1 MTVDYQYQIGGSL
14 PQNAPTY
21 VVRQADSELYQAL
34 KAGEFCYVLN
44 SRQMGKSS
52 LLVRTVQKLSADGI
66 ACATIDLS
74 DIGNQQVSLDKWYGG
89 VAYKLLCSFNLFNPV
104 EFMAWW
110 RERELMSPVQRLGEL
125 IEELLLVKISQNLVI
140 FIDEIDSVLS
150 FQEPLDDFFALIRCC
165 YNKRAHNS
173 EYQRITFA
181 LLGVAT
187 PSDLISDATRT
198 PFNIGLPIEL
208 HGFNLQE
215 ALPLAK
221 GFEGKVENPQ
231 EVLKEILDWTGGQPF
246 LTQKL
251 CKLIL
256 HHVKSLAS
264 ASIISDS
271 TDESKTE
278 NFTPN
283 QLLISEIVQSHI
295 IDNWESSD
303 EPVHIKTIRDRL
315 LRSPHRAS
323 RLLGLYQKILPPC
336 DPPQPPLIR
345 GAVSFSCRGN
355 PPVVAPIS
363 ETPTRSSMGWAGTGA
378 PPLQNPGFSENETAL
393 PLIRGEKMPEL
404 PLLRGAGGICADDT
418 PEQTEQQ
425 LSGNQQPS
433 EPPDCR
439 GGAPVPALVGG
450 IWADDTPEQTELR
463 LSGLVVKRA
472 GKLTVSN
479 RIYAAIFS
487 HNWVE
492 KALGDLRPYAESLT
506 AWIATNCQDESR
518 LLRGQALED
527 ARQWAANKSLN
538 TQDYQF
544 LGASQEAEFAKLR
557 DREKQTQAEIEQLRR
572 EKKLLEELSE
582 AQKQKK
588 VIAAKLWRE
597 QQLRVQTVTG
607 AAVILI
613 SILIVNFWVKPSI
626 EERNH
631 KILTLSLLSETLFA
645 ADKKDE
651 ALLES
656 IRAVTEMKRSL
667 GVSSD
672 IQMRVAI
679 ALEQAVYNFRER
691 RRLQTQ
697 ASTLAFASFSPDS
710 QTIVTATDDN
720 YIKLWQ
726 NNGTLQ
732 ATLTGHTDK
741 IIRAIFSPSGQIIV
755 SASDDQTLK
764 IWQRDGKLIHD
775 LKGHRSQITSVS
787 FSPDGK
793 IIASASAD
801 GTVKLWK
808 INGEKLLSLKVERGW
823 ITSTSFS
830 PDGQII
836 AAAATDGTVKLW
848 SLRKIVEKL
857 QKQQS
862 IEASTDIKLLRTLQ
876 IESDKIMSVA
886 FSPDGAML
894 ATASAGG
901 TARIWSKDGTPLSIF
916 KHTSG
921 VTNISFSPDSQML
934 LSASTDKMVRLWNID
949 GTLLKTLKGN
959 KDAVWSASFSPDGKA
974 IATAS
979 ADGTVMLWN
988 FNLDDLLLQGCD
1000 GARNYFQ
1007 TNPIANPN
1015 NRHLCDGIG
1024 TQSELTQKKPG

>member
-104 EFMAWW
+104 EFMTWW

-198 PFNIGLPIEL
+198 PFNIGLAIEL
-208 HGFNLQE
+208 HGFKLQE

-221 GFEGKVENPQ
+221 GFEGKVDNPQ

-256 HHVKSLAS
+256 HNLKSLAS
-264 ASIISDS
+264 ASLISDS
-271 TDESKTE
+271 TDEIKTE
-278 NFTPN
+278 NFTTN
-283 QLLISEIVQSHI
+283 KLLISKIVQSHI

-315 LRSPHRAS
+315 LRSQHRAS
-323 RLLGLYQKILPPC
+323 RLLGLYQKILQPFE
-336 DPPQPPLIR
+336 PPQPPLK
-345 GAVSFSCRGN
+345 
-355 PPVVAPIS
+355 
-363 ETPTRSSMGWAGTGA
+363 TGD
-378 PPLQNPGFSENETAL
+378 E
-393 PLIRGEKMPEL
+393 MPEL
-404 PLLRGAGGICADDT
+404 PLLRGG
-418 PEQTEQQ
+418 
-425 LSGNQQPS
+425 S
-433 EPPDCR
+433 
-439 GGAPVPALVGG
+439 G

-487 HNWVE
+487 HNWIE

-506 AWIATNCQDESR
+506 AWIATSCQDESR

-527 ARQWAANKSLN
+527 ARKWAANKSLS

-544 LGASQEAEFAKLR
+544 LNASQEAEFAKFR
-557 DREKQTQAEIEQLRR
+557 CQEKQHQAEIEQLRR
-572 EKKLLEELSE
+572 EKKILEELSE

-588 VIAAKLWRE
+588 VIAIKLWRE

-607 AAVILI
+607 AATILI
-613 SILIVNFWVKPSI
+613 LILIAAFWVKPSI
-626 EERNH
+626 EERNN
-631 KILTLSLLSETLFA
+631 KILTLSLLSETLLA
-645 ADKKDE
+645 ADKKEE

-656 IRAVTEMKRSL
+656 IRAVTEMKGSL

-679 ALEQAVYNFRER
+679 ALEQAVYSFRER
-691 RRLQTQ
+691 CSLQSQ

-726 NNGTLQ
+726 TKGTLQ
-732 ATLTGHTDK
+732 ATLAGHTDK
-741 IIRAIFSPSGQIIV
+741 IRNAIFNPSGQLIV
-755 SASDDQTLK
+755 SASDDKTLK
-764 IWQRDGKLIHD
+764 IWQKNGKLIHN
-775 LKGHRSQITSVS
+775 LKGHSGQVTSVS
-787 FSPDGK
+787 FSLDGN
-793 IIASASAD
+793 IIASASVD

-808 INGEKLLSLKVERGW
+808 INGENLSTFKVERGW
-823 ITSTSFS
+823 ITSMSFS

-836 AAAATDGTVKLW
+836 AAAGTDGTVKLW
-848 SLRKIVEKL
+848 SLSKIKEKL
-857 QKQQS
+857 QKQES
-862 IEASTDIKLLRTLQ
+862 IEASTDIKLFRTLQ
-876 IESDKIMSVA
+876 IESDKIMSVT

-894 ATASAGG
+894 AAASAGG
-901 TARIWSKDGTPLSIF
+901 TARIWSKDGTPLSIL

-921 VTNISFSPDSQML
+921 LTNISFSPDSQML

-974 IATAS
+974 IASAS

-988 FNLDDLLLQGCD
+988 LNLDDLLVQGCNV
-1000 GARNYFQ
+1000 ARNYFQ
-1007 TNPIANPN
+1007 TNPIANPS

>member
-1 MTVDYQYQIGGSL
+1 MTVDYHYQIGGSL

-89 VAYKLLCSFNLFNPV
+89 VAYKILCSFNLFNPV
-104 EFMAWW
+104 EFMTWW
-110 RERELMSPVQRLGEL
+110 RERELMPPVQRLGEL

-198 PFNIGLPIEL
+198 PFNIGLAIEL
-208 HGFNLQE
+208 HGFNLEE

-221 GFEGKVENPQ
+221 GFEGQVGNPQ

-256 HHVKSLAS
+256 NHVKSLPS

-278 NFTPN
+278 IFTTN
-283 QLLISEIVQSHI
+283 QLLISEIVQTHI

-323 RLLGLYQKILPPC
+323 RLLGLYQKILP
-336 DPPQPPLIR
+336 L
-345 GAVSFSCRGN
+345 
-355 PPVVAPIS
+355 
-363 ETPTRSSMGWAGTGA
+363 
-378 PPLQNPGFSENETAL
+378 
-393 PLIRGEKMPEL
+393 
-404 PLLRGAGGICADDT
+404 
-418 PEQTEQQ
+418 
-425 LSGNQQPS
+425 S

-439 GGAPVPALVGG
+439 GGTPVPALVGE

-479 RIYAAIFS
+479 RIYAAIFN

-518 LLRGQALED
+518 LLRGQALEE
-527 ARQWAANKSLN
+527 ARKWAANKSLS

-544 LGASQEAEFAKLR
+544 LNASQEAEFAKFR
-557 DREKQTQAEIEQLRR
+557 CQEKQHQAEIEQLRR

-588 VIAAKLWRE
+588 VIAIKLWRE
-597 QQLRVQTVTG
+597 QQLRVQTVTV
-607 AAVILI
+607 AAGILI
-613 SILIVNFWVKPSI
+613 LILIAAFWIKPSI

-631 KILTLSLLSETLFA
+631 KILTLSLLSETLLA
-645 ADKKDE
+645 ADKKEE

-656 IRAVTEMKRSL
+656 IRAVTEIKRSL

-679 ALEQAVYNFRER
+679 ALEQAVYSFRER
-691 RRLQTQ
+691 RRFQSQ
-697 ASTLAFASFSPDS
+697 ASSLAFASFSPDS

-726 NNGTLQ
+726 TNGTLQ

-741 IIRAIFSPSGQIIV
+741 IRRAIFNASGQIIV
-755 SASDDQTLK
+755 SASDDKTIK
-764 IWQRDGKLIHD
+764 IWQKDGKFIHD
-775 LKGHRSQITSVS
+775 LKGHRSQITSVCL
-787 FSPDGK
+787 SPDGK
-793 IIASASAD
+793 IIVSASAD

-808 INGEKLLSLKVERGW
+808 INGEELSSFNVERGW
-823 ITSTSFS
+823 ITSATFS

-836 AAAATDGTVKLW
+836 AAAGTDGTVKLW
-848 SLRKIVEKL
+848 SLTKVMEKL

-862 IEASTDIKLLRTLQ
+862 IEASTDIQLLRSLQ
-876 IESDKIMSVA
+876 IERDQIMSVT

-894 ATASAGG
+894 AAASAAG
-901 TARIWSKDGTPLSIF
+901 TARIWSQDGTPLSIL

-921 VTNISFSPDSQML
+921 LTNISFSPDSQML
-934 LSASTDKMVRLWNID
+934 LSASTDKMLRLWNID

-974 IATAS
+974 IASAS

-988 FNLDDLLLQGCD
+988 LNLDDLLVQGCNV
-1000 GARNYFQ
+1000 ARNYFQ
-1007 TNPIANPN
+1007 TKPIANPS
-1015 NRHLCDGIG
+1015 NRHLCDGIE
-1024 TQSELTQKKPG
+1024 TQSIDFRF

>member
-198 PFNIGLPIEL
+198 PFNIGLAIEL
-208 HGFNLQE
+208 HGFSLQE

-221 GFEGKVENPQ
+221 GFEGQVDHPQ

-264 ASIISDS
+264 ASIISNS
-271 TDESKTE
+271 TDETKTK
-278 NFTPN
+278 NFTTN

-345 GAVSFSCRGN
+345 G
-355 PPVVAPIS
+355 
-363 ETPTRSSMGWAGTGA
+363 E
-378 PPLQNPGFSENETAL
+378 E
-393 PLIRGEKMPEL
+393 MPEL
-404 PLLRGAGGICADDT
+404 PLLSGG
-418 PEQTEQQ
+418 
-425 LSGNQQPS
+425 
-433 EPPDCR
+433 
-439 GGAPVPALVGG
+439 GG

-588 VIAAKLWRE
+588 VTEAKLWRE
-597 QQLRVQTVTG
+597 QQLRLETVTG
-607 AAVILI
+607 AAAILI
-613 SILIVNFWVKPSI
+613 SILIVAFWVKPSI
-626 EERNH
+626 EERNN
-631 KILTLSLLSETLFA
+631 KILTLSLLSETLLA

-691 RRLQTQ
+691 RRLQSQ

-741 IIRAIFSPSGQIIV
+741 IRRAIFNPSGEIIV
-755 SASDDQTLK
+755 SASDDKTVK
-764 IWQRDGKLIHD
+764 VWQKNGKLIHD
-775 LKGHRSQITSVS
+775 LKGHSGQITSVCL
-787 FSPDGK
+787 SPDRK

-808 INGEKLLSLKVERGW
+808 INGKELSSFKVERGW
-823 ITSTSFS
+823 ITSASFS

-836 AAAATDGTVKLW
+836 AAAGTDGTVKLW

-857 QKQQS
+857 PKEQS
-862 IEASTDIKLLRTLQ
+862 IEARTDIKLLRTLQ
-876 IESDKIMSVA
+876 IESDKIMSVT

-901 TARIWSKDGTPLSIF
+901 TARIWSKDGTPLSIL

-921 VTNISFSPDSQML
+921 LTNISFSPDSQML

-959 KDAVWSASFSPDGKA
+959 NDAVWSASFSPDGKA
-974 IATAS
+974 IASAS

-988 FNLDDLLLQGCD
+988 FNLDDLLLQGCN

-1024 TQSELTQKKPG
+1024 TESELTQKKPG

>member
-74 DIGNQQVSLDKWYGG
+74 DIGNQQVSLEKWYGG

-104 EFMAWW
+104 EFMTWW
-110 RERELMSPVQRLGEL
+110 QERELMSPVQRLGEL
-125 IEELLLVKISQNLVI
+125 IEELLLAKLPQPLVV

-150 FQEPLDDFFALIRCC
+150 FKEPLDDFFALIRAC
-165 YNKRAHNS
+165 YNKRAQKS

-187 PSDLISDATRT
+187 PSDLISDAART
-198 PFNIGLPIEL
+198 PFNIGLAIEL

-221 GFEGKVENPQ
+221 GFEGKVDNPQ
-231 EVLKEILDWTGGQPF
+231 EVLKEILYWTGGQPF

-256 HHVKSLAS
+256 HNVKSLAT
-264 ASIISDS
+264 ASIISNS
-271 TDESKTE
+271 TDETTTE
-278 NFTPN
+278 IITTN

-315 LRSPHRAS
+315 LRNHHHAS
-323 RLLGLYQKILPPC
+323 RLLGLYQKILQPF
-336 DPPQPPLIR
+336 DPPQTYLKTGEEMPEPPFLR
-345 GAVSFSCRGN
+345 
-355 PPVVAPIS
+355 
-363 ETPTRSSMGWAGTGA
+363 GTG
-378 PPLQNPGFSENETAL
+378 
-393 PLIRGEKMPEL
+393 
-404 PLLRGAGGICADDT
+404 GI
-418 PEQTEQQ
+418 
-425 LSGNQQPS
+425 G
-433 EPPDCR
+433 
-439 GGAPVPALVGG
+439 
-450 IWADDTPEQTELR
+450 ADDTPEQTELR

-472 GKLTVSN
+472 GKLTVYN
-479 RIYAAIFS
+479 RIYAAIFNQ
-487 HNWVE
+487 NWVE
-492 KALGDLRPYAESLT
+492 TALGDLRPYAESLT
-506 AWIATNCQDESR
+506 AWIAKNCQDESR

-527 ARQWAANKSLN
+527 ARKWAANKSLC

-544 LGASQEAEFAKLR
+544 LNASQEAELDKFR
-557 DREKQTQAEIEQLRR
+557 SQEKQNQAEIEQLRR

-597 QQLRVQTVTG
+597 QQLRVQTVT
-607 AAVILI
+607 AAAGIVILI
-613 SILIVNFWVKPSI
+613 LIGAFWIKPSI
-626 EERNH
+626 EERNN
-631 KILTLSLLSETLFA
+631 KILTLTLLSETLFS
-645 ADKKDE
+645 ADKKE
-651 ALLES
+651 ESLLES
-656 IRAVTEMKRSL
+656 IRAVTEMNRSL

-679 ALEQAVYNFRER
+679 ALEQAVYSFRER
-691 RRLQTQ
+691 RRLQSQ
-697 ASTLAFASFSPDS
+697 ASSLAFVSFSPDS

-720 YIKLWQ
+720 YIKLWRT
-726 NNGTLQ
+726 NGTLQ

-741 IIRAIFSPSGQIIV
+741 IIKAIFNPNGEIIV
-755 SASDDQTLK
+755 SASDDKTVK
-764 IWQRDGKLIHD
+764 IWQNNGKLIHD
-775 LKGHRSQITSVS
+775 LKGHSGQITSVS
-787 FSPDGK
+787 LSPDGK
-793 IIASASAD
+793 ILASASTD

-808 INGEKLLSLKVERGW
+808 INGEELLSLKVEQGW
-823 ITSTSFS
+823 ITSATFS

-848 SLRKIVEKL
+848 SLTKLVEKL

-862 IEASTDIKLLRTLQ
+862 IEASTDIQLLRSLQ
-876 IESDKIMSVA
+876 IENDKIMTVT

-901 TARIWSKDGTPLSIF
+901 TARIWSKDGKPLSIL

-921 VTNISFSPDSQML
+921 LTNISFSPDSQML

-949 GTLLKTLKGN
+949 GTLLQTLKGN

-988 FNLDDLLLQGCD
+988 FNLDDLLVQGCNV
-1000 GARNYFQ
+1000 ARNNFQ
-1007 TNPIANPN
+1007 TNPIANQN
-1015 NRHLCDGIG
+1015 NRHLCDGIE
-1024 TQSELTQKKPG
+1024 TQSGLR

>member
-173 EYQRITFA
+173 EYQRLTFA

-198 PFNIGLPIEL
+198 PFNIGLAIEL

-215 ALPLAK
+215 ALPLTK
-221 GFEGKVENPQ
+221 CFEGKVDNPL

-264 ASIISDS
+264 ASLISDAM
-271 TDESKTE
+271 DESKIE
-278 NFTPN
+278 FFTTN
-283 QLLISEIVQSHI
+283 QLFISEIVQSHI

-303 EPVHIKTIRDRL
+303 EPVHLKTIRDRL
-315 LRSPHRAS
+315 LRSQHRAS

-336 DPPQPPLIR
+336 DSPQPPLIR
-345 GAVSFSCRGN
+345 GD
-355 PPVVAPIS
+355 
-363 ETPTRSSMGWAGTGA
+363 
-378 PPLQNPGFSENETAL
+378 
-393 PLIRGEKMPEL
+393 KMPEL
-404 PLLRGAGGICADDT
+404 PLLREGA
-418 PEQTEQQ
+418 
-425 LSGNQQPS
+425 
-433 EPPDCR
+433 
-439 GGAPVPALVGG
+439 G

-487 HNWVE
+487 HNWIE

-557 DREKQTQAEIEQLRR
+557 DREKQTQTEIEQLRR

-588 VIAAKLWRE
+588 AIEVKLWRE

-613 SILIVNFWVKPSI
+613 SILIVAFWVKPSI
-626 EERNH
+626 EERNN
-631 KILTLSLLSETLFA
+631 KILTLTLLSETLFA
-645 ADKKDE
+645 ADKKEE

-656 IRAVTEMKRSL
+656 IRAVKEMKGSL

-691 RRLQTQ
+691 RRLQSQ
-697 ASTLAFASFSPDS
+697 ASTLAFVSFSPDS
-710 QTIVTATDDN
+710 QTIVTATDN

-726 NNGTLQ
+726 TNGTLQ

-741 IIRAIFSPSGQIIV
+741 IRSAIFSPSGEIIV
-755 SASDDQTLK
+755 SASDDKTVK
-764 IWQRDGKLIHD
+764 IWQKKGKLIHD
-775 LKGHRSQITSVS
+775 LKGHSGQITSV
-787 FSPDGK
+787 FLSPDGK
-793 IIASASAD
+793 IIVAASAD
-801 GTVKLWK
+801 RTVKLWK
-808 INGEKLLSLKVERGW
+808 INGEELS
-823 ITSTSFS
+823 SF
-830 PDGQII
+830 I
-836 AAAATDGTVKLW
+836 
-848 SLRKIVEKL
+848 
-857 QKQQS
+857 
-862 IEASTDIKLLRTLQ
+862 
-876 IESDKIMSVA
+876 
-886 FSPDGAML
+886 
-894 ATASAGG
+894 
-901 TARIWSKDGTPLSIF
+901 
-916 KHTSG
+916 
-921 VTNISFSPDSQML
+921 
-934 LSASTDKMVRLWNID
+934 
-949 GTLLKTLKGN
+949 
-959 KDAVWSASFSPDGKA
+959 
-974 IATAS
+974 
-979 ADGTVMLWN
+979 
-988 FNLDDLLLQGCD
+988 
-1000 GARNYFQ
+1000 
-1007 TNPIANPN
+1007 
-1015 NRHLCDGIG
+1015 
-1024 TQSELTQKKPG
+1024 

>member
-1 MTVDYQYQIGGSL
+1 
-14 PQNAPTY
+14 
-21 VVRQADSELYQAL
+21 
-34 KAGEFCYVLN
+34 
-44 SRQMGKSS
+44 
-52 LLVRTVQKLSADGI
+52 
-66 ACATIDLS
+66 
-74 DIGNQQVSLDKWYGG
+74 
-89 VAYKLLCSFNLFNPV
+89 
-104 EFMAWW
+104 
-110 RERELMSPVQRLGEL
+110 
-125 IEELLLVKISQNLVI
+125 
-140 FIDEIDSVLS
+140 IDSVLS

-208 HGFNLQE
+208 HGFSLQE

-221 GFEGKVENPQ
+221 GFEGQVDNPQ

-271 TDESKTE
+271 TDESRTE
-278 NFTPN
+278 NFTTN
-283 QLLISEIVQSHI
+283 QLLINEIVQSHI

-345 GAVSFSCRGN
+345 G
-355 PPVVAPIS
+355 
-363 ETPTRSSMGWAGTGA
+363 
-378 PPLQNPGFSENETAL
+378 
-393 PLIRGEKMPEL
+393 EKMPEL
-404 PLLRGAGGICADDT
+404 PLLSGG
-418 PEQTEQQ
+418 
-425 LSGNQQPS
+425 
-433 EPPDCR
+433 
-439 GGAPVPALVGG
+439 GG

-588 VIAAKLWRE
+588 LTEAKLWRE
-597 QQLRVQTVTG
+597 QQLRLETVTG
-607 AAVILI
+607 AAAILI
-613 SILIVNFWVKPSI
+613 SILIVAFWVKPSI
-626 EERNH
+626 EERNN

-691 RRLQTQ
+691 RRLQSQ

-741 IIRAIFSPSGQIIV
+741 IRRAIFSPSGQIIV
-755 SASDDQTLK
+755 SASNDQTLK
-764 IWQRDGKLIHD
+764 IWQKDGKLIHD
-775 LKGHRSQITSVS
+775 IKGHSGQITSVS

-808 INGEKLLSLKVERGW
+808 INGEELSSLKVERGW
-823 ITSTSFS
+823 ITSASFS
-830 PDGQII
+830 PDGQLI
-836 AAAATDGTVKLW
+836 AAAGTDGTVKLW
-848 SLRKIVEKL
+848 SLRKVVEKL

-862 IEASTDIKLLRTLQ
+862 IEASNDIKLLRTLQ
-876 IESDKIMSVA
+876 IESDKIMSVT

-901 TARIWSKDGTPLSIF
+901 TARIWSKDGTPLSIL

-921 VTNISFSPDSQML
+921 LTNISFSPDSQML

-974 IATAS
+974 IASAS

-1000 GARNYFQ
+1000 GARHYFQ

>member
-104 EFMAWW
+104 EFMTWW
-110 RERELMSPVQRLGEL
+110 QERELMSPVQRLGEL
-125 IEELLLVKISQNLVI
+125 IEELLLAKLPQPLVI

-150 FQEPLDDFFALIRCC
+150 FKEPLDDFFALIRAC
-165 YNKRAHNS
+165 YNKRAQKS
-173 EYQRITFA
+173 EYQRLTFA

-187 PSDLISDATRT
+187 PSDLISDAART
-198 PFNIGLPIEL
+198 PFNIGLAIEL
-208 HGFNLQE
+208 DGFNLQE

-221 GFEGKVENPQ
+221 GFEGKVDNPQ

-256 HHVKSLAS
+256 HHLKSLAS
-264 ASIISDS
+264 ASIISAS
-271 TDESKTE
+271 RDESRTE
-278 NFTPN
+278 IITTN

-303 EPVHIKTIRDRL
+303 EPVHIKTIRDRI
-315 LRSPHRAS
+315 LRNHHHAS
-323 RLLGLYQKILPPC
+323 RLLGLYQKILQPF
-336 DPPQPPLIR
+336 DAPQPPLQT
-345 GAVSFSCRGN
+345 GN
-355 PPVVAPIS
+355 QI
-363 ETPTRSSMGWAGTGA
+363 
-378 PPLQNPGFSENETAL
+378 
-393 PLIRGEKMPEL
+393 PEL
-404 PLLRGAGGICADDT
+404 PLLRGA
-418 PEQTEQQ
+418 
-425 LSGNQQPS
+425 
-433 EPPDCR
+433 
-439 GGAPVPALVGG
+439 GG

-472 GKLTVSN
+472 GKLTVYN
-479 RIYAAIFS
+479 RIYAAIFNQ
-487 HNWVE
+487 NWVE

-506 AWIATNCQDESR
+506 AWIAKNCQDESR

-527 ARQWAANKSLN
+527 ARKWAANKSLC

-544 LGASQEAEFAKLR
+544 LNASQEAELTKFR
-557 DREKQTQAEIEQLRR
+557 CQEKQNQAEIEQLRR

-597 QQLRVQTVTG
+597 QQLRVQTVT
-607 AAVILI
+607 AAAGILVLILI
-613 SILIVNFWVKPSI
+613 GAFWIKPSI
-626 EERNH
+626 EERNN

-645 ADKKDE
+645 ADKKEE

-679 ALEQAVYNFRER
+679 ALEQAVYSFRER
-691 RRLQTQ
+691 RRLQSQ

-726 NNGTLQ
+726 TNGTLQ

-741 IIRAIFSPSGQIIV
+741 IRRAIFNPSGELIV
-755 SASDDQTLK
+755 SASDDKTVK
-764 IWQRDGKLIHD
+764 IWQKNGKLIHD
-775 LKGHRSQITSVS
+775 LKGHSGQITSVCL
-787 FSPDGK
+787 SPDGK

-801 GTVKLWK
+801 GTVKLWQ
-808 INGEKLLSLKVERGW
+808 INGKELSTFKAEEGW
-823 ITSTSFS
+823 ITSATFS

-836 AAAATDGTVKLW
+836 AAAGIDGTVKLW
-848 SLRKIVEKL
+848 SLTKVVEKL

-862 IEASTDIKLLRTLQ
+862 IEASTDIQLLRSLQ
-876 IESDKIMSVA
+876 IESDKIMSVT

-901 TARIWSKDGTPLSIF
+901 TARIWSKDGTPLSIL

-921 VTNISFSPDSQML
+921 LTNISFSPDSQML

-949 GTLLKTLKGN
+949 GTLLQTLKGN

-974 IATAS
+974 IASAS

-988 FNLDDLLLQGCD
+988 FNLEDLLLQGCN

-1007 TNPIANPN
+1007 TNPIANQN

-1024 TQSELTQKKPG
+1024 TQSGLTQKKPG

>member
-104 EFMAWW
+104 EFMTWW
-110 RERELMSPVQRLGEL
+110 QERELMSPVQRLGEL
-125 IEELLLVKISQNLVI
+125 IEELLLAKLPQPLVI

-150 FQEPLDDFFALIRCC
+150 FKEPLDDFFALIRAC
-165 YNKRAHNS
+165 YNKRAQKS
-173 EYQRITFA
+173 EYQRLTFA

-187 PSDLISDATRT
+187 PSDLISDAART
-198 PFNIGLPIEL
+198 PFNIGLAIEL

-221 GFEGKVENPQ
+221 GFEGKVDNPQ

-256 HHVKSLAS
+256 HHLKSLAS

-271 TDESKTE
+271 TDETRSEIIT
-278 NFTPN
+278 TN

-315 LRSPHRAS
+315 LRNHHHAS
-323 RLLGLYQKILPPC
+323 RLLGLYQKILQPF
-336 DPPQPPLIR
+336 DAFQPPLK
-345 GAVSFSCRGN
+345 
-355 PPVVAPIS
+355 
-363 ETPTRSSMGWAGTGA
+363 TGD
-378 PPLQNPGFSENETAL
+378 E
-393 PLIRGEKMPEL
+393 MPEL
-404 PLLRGAGGICADDT
+404 PLLRGA
-418 PEQTEQQ
+418 
-425 LSGNQQPS
+425 
-433 EPPDCR
+433 
-439 GGAPVPALVGG
+439 GG

-472 GKLTVSN
+472 GKLTVYN
-479 RIYAAIFS
+479 RIYAAIFNP
-487 HNWVE
+487 NWVE

-506 AWIATNCQDESR
+506 AWIAKNCQDESR

-527 ARQWAANKSLN
+527 ARKWAANKSLC

-544 LGASQEAEFAKLR
+544 LNASQEAELAKFR
-557 DREKQTQAEIEQLRR
+557 CQEKQHQAEIEQLRR

-597 QQLRVQTVTG
+597 RQLRVQTVT
-607 AAVILI
+607 AAAGILVLILI
-613 SILIVNFWVKPSI
+613 GAFWIKPSI
-626 EERNH
+626 EERNN
-631 KILTLSLLSETLFA
+631 KILTLSILSETLFS
-645 ADKKDE
+645 ADKKE
-651 ALLES
+651 ESLLES
-656 IRAVTEMKRSL
+656 IRAVTEMNRSL

-679 ALEQAVYNFRER
+679 ALEQAVYSFRER
-691 RRLQTQ
+691 RRLQSQ
-697 ASTLAFASFSPDS
+697 ATSLAFASFSPDS

-726 NNGTLQ
+726 TNGTLQ

-741 IIRAIFSPSGQIIV
+741 IRRAIFNPSGEIIV
-755 SASDDQTLK
+755 SASDDQTVK
-764 IWQRDGKLIHD
+764 IWQRNGKLIHD
-775 LKGHRSQITSVS
+775 LKGHRGKVTSVCL
-787 FSPDGK
+787 SPDGK

-808 INGEKLLSLKVERGW
+808 INGEELSTFKVEQGW
-823 ITSTSFS
+823 ITSATFS
-830 PDGQII
+830 PDGQRI
-836 AAAATDGTVKLW
+836 AAAGNDGTVKLW
-848 SLRKIVEKL
+848 SLKKVVEKL

-876 IESDKIMSVA
+876 MESDKIISVA

-901 TARIWSKDGTPLSIF
+901 NARIWSKDGTPLSIL

-921 VTNISFSPDSQML
+921 LTNISFSPDSQML

-974 IATAS
+974 IASAS

-988 FNLDDLLLQGCD
+988 FNLDDLLQQGCN
-1000 GARNYFQ
+1000 GARHYFQ
-1007 TNPIANPN
+1007 TNPIANQN

-1024 TQSELTQKKPG
+1024 TQSGLRQKKPG

>member
-104 EFMAWW
+104 EFMTWW
-110 RERELMSPVQRLGEL
+110 QERELMSPVQRLGEL
-125 IEELLLVKISQNLVI
+125 IEELLLAKLPQPLVI

-150 FQEPLDDFFALIRCC
+150 FKEPLDDFFALIRAC
-165 YNKRAHNS
+165 YNKRAQKS
-173 EYQRITFA
+173 EYKRITFA

-187 PSDLISDATRT
+187 PSDLISDAART
-198 PFNIGLPIEL
+198 PFNIGLAIEL

-221 GFEGKVENPQ
+221 GFEGKVDNPQ

-256 HHVKSLAS
+256 HHLKSLAS

-271 TDESKTE
+271 TDESRTE
-278 NFTPN
+278 ILTTN
-283 QLLISEIVQSHI
+283 QLLISQIVQSYI

-315 LRSPHRAS
+315 LRNHHHAS
-323 RLLGLYQKILPPC
+323 RLLGLYQKILQPF
-336 DPPQPPLIR
+336 DAPQPPLK
-345 GAVSFSCRGN
+345 
-355 PPVVAPIS
+355 
-363 ETPTRSSMGWAGTGA
+363 TGD
-378 PPLQNPGFSENETAL
+378 E
-393 PLIRGEKMPEL
+393 MPEL
-404 PLLRGAGGICADDT
+404 SLLRSA
-418 PEQTEQQ
+418 
-425 LSGNQQPS
+425 
-433 EPPDCR
+433 
-439 GGAPVPALVGG
+439 GG

-472 GKLTVSN
+472 GKLTVYN
-479 RIYAAIFS
+479 RIYAAIFNP
-487 HNWVE
+487 NWVE

-506 AWIATNCQDESR
+506 AWIAKNCQDESR

-527 ARQWAANKSLN
+527 ARKWAVNKSLC

-544 LGASQEAEFAKLR
+544 LNASQEAELDKFR
-557 DREKQTQAEIEQLRR
+557 CQEKQHQAEIEQLRR

-597 QQLRVQTVTG
+597 RQLRVQTVT
-607 AAVILI
+607 AAAGILVLILI
-613 SILIVNFWVKPSI
+613 GAFWIKPSI
-626 EERNH
+626 EERNN
-631 KILTLSLLSETLFA
+631 KILTLSLLSETLFY
-645 ADKKDE
+645 ADKKE
-651 ALLES
+651 ESLLES
-656 IRAVTEMKRSL
+656 IRAVTEMNRSL

-679 ALEQAVYNFRER
+679 ALEQAVYSFRER
-691 RRLQTQ
+691 RRLQSQ
-697 ASTLAFASFSPDS
+697 ASSLAFASFSPDS

-720 YIKLWQ
+720 SIKIWQ
-726 NNGTLQ
+726 TNGTLQ

-741 IIRAIFSPSGQIIV
+741 IRRAIFNPNGEIIV
-755 SASDDQTLK
+755 SASDDQTVK
-764 IWQRDGKLIHD
+764 IWEKNGKLIHD
-775 LKGHRSQITSVS
+775 LKGHNGQVTSVCL
-787 FSPDGK
+787 SPDGK
-793 IIASASAD
+793 IIASGSAD
-801 GTVKLWK
+801 GTVKLWN
-808 INGEKLLSLKVERGW
+808 INGEELSSFKVDRGW
-823 ITSTSFS
+823 ITSASFS
-830 PDGQII
+830 PDGQRI
-836 AAAATDGTVKLW
+836 AAAGTDGTVKLW
-848 SLRKIVEKL
+848 SLRKVVEKL
-857 QKQQS
+857 EKQQS
-862 IEASTDIKLLRTLQ
+862 IEASTDIQLLRTLQ
-876 IESDKIMSVA
+876 MESDKIISVA

-901 TARIWSKDGTPLSIF
+901 SARIWSKDGTPLSIL

-921 VTNISFSPDSQML
+921 LKNISFSPDSQML

-974 IATAS
+974 IASAS

-988 FNLDDLLLQGCD
+988 FNLDDLLLQGCN

-1007 TNPIANPN
+1007 TNPIANQN

-1024 TQSELTQKKPG
+1024 TQSGLSQKEPG

>member
-104 EFMAWW
+104 EFMTWW

-173 EYQRITFA
+173 EYQRLTFA

-198 PFNIGLPIEL
+198 PFNIGLAIEL
-208 HGFNLQE
+208 HGFKLQE

-221 GFEGKVENPQ
+221 GFEGQVDNPQ
-231 EVLKEILDWTGGQPF
+231 EVLKEVLDWTGGQPF

-256 HHVKSLAS
+256 NHVKSLAS

-271 TDESKTE
+271 TDESKTKI
-278 NFTPN
+278 FTTN
-283 QLLISEIVQSHI
+283 QLLITEIVQSHI

-315 LRSPHRAS
+315 LRSQHRAS

-345 GAVSFSCRGN
+345 G
-355 PPVVAPIS
+355 
-363 ETPTRSSMGWAGTGA
+363 
-378 PPLQNPGFSENETAL
+378 
-393 PLIRGEKMPEL
+393 EKMAEL
-404 PLLRGAGGICADDT
+404 PLLRGAGGIGADDT

-433 EPPDCR
+433 EPPLLR
-439 GGAPVPALVGG
+439 GAGG
-450 IWADDTPEQTELR
+450 ICADDTPEQTELR

-479 RIYAAIFS
+479 RIYAAIFN
-487 HNWVE
+487 HNWIE
-492 KALGDLRPYAESLT
+492 KALGNLRPYAESLT

-527 ARQWAANKSLN
+527 ARLWAANKSLS

-544 LGASQEAEFAKLR
+544 LGASQEAEFAKFR
-557 DREKQTQAEIEQLRR
+557 YQEKQHQAEIEQLRR

-588 VIAAKLWRE
+588 VIAVKLWRE
-597 QQLRVQTVTG
+597 QQLRVQTATV
-607 AAVILI
+607 AAGILI
-613 SILIVNFWVKPSI
+613 LILIAAFWIKPSI

-631 KILTLSLLSETLFA
+631 KILTLSLLSETLLA
-645 ADKKDE
+645 VGKKEE

-691 RRLQTQ
+691 RRLQSQ
-697 ASTLAFASFSPDS
+697 ASTLAFVSFSPDS

-726 NNGTLQ
+726 TNGTLQ

-741 IIRAIFSPSGQIIV
+741 IRRAIFSPSGQIIV

-764 IWQRDGKLIHD
+764 LWQKDGKLIHD
-775 LKGHRSQITSVS
+775 LKGHSGQITSVCL
-787 FSPDGK
+787 SPDGK

-808 INGEKLLSLKVERGW
+808 INGEELSTLKVERGW
-823 ITSTSFS
+823 ITSASFS

-848 SLRKIVEKL
+848 NLRKVAEKL

-862 IEASTDIKLLRTLQ
+862 IQASTDIKLLRTLQ
-876 IESDKIMSVA
+876 VESDKIMSVT

-894 ATASAGG
+894 AAASAGG
-901 TARIWSKDGTPLSIF
+901 TARIWSKDGTPLTIL

-974 IATAS
+974 IASAS

-988 FNLDDLLLQGCD
+988 LNLDDLLVQGCNV
-1000 GARNYFQ
+1000 ARNYFQ

-1015 NRHLCDGIG
+1015 NRHLCDGIE
-1024 TQSELTQKKPG
+1024 TQSGIKQKNPG

>member
-14 PQNAPTY
+14 PQDAPTY

-256 HHVKSLAS
+256 HHLKNLAS

-271 TDESKTE
+271 TDESKTK
-278 NFTPN
+278 NFTTN

-323 RLLGLYQKILPPC
+323 RLLGLYQKILP
-336 DPPQPPLIR
+336 L
-345 GAVSFSCRGN
+345 
-355 PPVVAPIS
+355 
-363 ETPTRSSMGWAGTGA
+363 
-378 PPLQNPGFSENETAL
+378 
-393 PLIRGEKMPEL
+393 
-404 PLLRGAGGICADDT
+404 
-418 PEQTEQQ
+418 
-425 LSGNQQPS
+425 S

-613 SILIVNFWVKPSI
+613 SILIVTFWVKPSI
-626 EERNH
+626 EERNN

-645 ADKKDE
+645 ADKKEE

-656 IRAVTEMKRSL
+656 IRAVREMKRSL

-697 ASTLAFASFSPDS
+697 ASTLAFVSFSPDS

-741 IIRAIFSPSGQIIV
+741 IIRAIFNASGQIIV

-764 IWQRDGKLIHD
+764 IWQKDGKLIHD
-775 LKGHRSQITSVS
+775 IKGHSGQITSVS

-808 INGEKLLSLKVERGW
+808 INGEELLSLKVERGW
-823 ITSTSFS
+823 ITSASFS

-836 AAAATDGTVKLW
+836 AAAGTDGTVKLW

-862 IEASTDIKLLRTLQ
+862 IEASNDIKLLRTLQ
-876 IESDKIMSVA
+876 VESDKIMSVA

-901 TARIWSKDGTPLSIF
+901 TARIWSKDGTPLSIL

-988 FNLDDLLLQGCD
+988 FNLDDLLQQGCD

-1007 TNPIANPN
+1007 TNPIAYPS
-1015 NRHLCDGIG
+1015 NRHLCDGIE
-1024 TQSELTQKKPG
+1024 TQSGIRQKKPG

>member
-104 EFMAWW
+104 EFMTWW
-110 RERELMSPVQRLGEL
+110 RERELMPPVQRLGEL

-198 PFNIGLPIEL
+198 PFNIGLAIEL
-208 HGFNLQE
+208 HGFKLQE

-221 GFEGKVENPQ
+221 GFEGKVDKPQ
-231 EVLKEILDWTGGQPF
+231 EVLKEILYWTGGQPF

-256 HHVKSLAS
+256 HHVKSLGS

-278 NFTPN
+278 IITIN

-315 LRSPHRAS
+315 LRSQHRAS
-323 RLLGLYQKILPPC
+323 RLLGLYQKILP
-336 DPPQPPLIR
+336 L
-345 GAVSFSCRGN
+345 
-355 PPVVAPIS
+355 
-363 ETPTRSSMGWAGTGA
+363 
-378 PPLQNPGFSENETAL
+378 
-393 PLIRGEKMPEL
+393 
-404 PLLRGAGGICADDT
+404 
-418 PEQTEQQ
+418 
-425 LSGNQQPS
+425 S

-439 GGAPVPALVGG
+439 GGAPVPALAGG
-450 IWADDTPEQTELR
+450 ICADDTPEQTELR

-487 HNWVE
+487 HNWIE
-492 KALGDLRPYAESLT
+492 KALCDLRPYAESLT

-527 ARQWAANKSLN
+527 AQQWAANKSLS

-544 LGASQEAEFAKLR
+544 LNASQEAEFAKFR
-557 DREKQTQAEIEQLRR
+557 CQEKQHKAEIEQLRR

-588 VIAAKLWRE
+588 VIAVKLWRE
-597 QQLRVQTVTG
+597 QQLRVQTVTV
-607 AAVILI
+607 AAGILI
-613 SILIVNFWVKPSI
+613 LILIAAFWIKPSI

-631 KILTLSLLSETLFA
+631 KILTLSLLSETLLA
-645 ADKKDE
+645 ADKKEE

-679 ALEQAVYNFRER
+679 ALEHAVYSFQER

-726 NNGTLQ
+726 TNGTLQ

-741 IIRAIFSPSGQIIV
+741 IRSAIFSPSGQIIV

-764 IWQRDGKLIHD
+764 IWQKDGQLLHD
-775 LKGHRSQITSVS
+775 LKGHSGQITSVS

-793 IIASASAD
+793 ILASASAD

-808 INGEKLLSLKVERGW
+808 INGEELSSLKVDRGW
-823 ITSTSFS
+823 ITSASFS

-836 AAAATDGTVKLW
+836 AAAGTDGTVKLW
-848 SLRKIVEKL
+848 SLTKLVEKL

-876 IESDKIMSVA
+876 MKTDKIMSVT
-886 FSPDGAML
+886 FSPDGSLL

-901 TARIWSKDGTPLSIF
+901 TARIWSKDGTLLSIL

-921 VTNISFSPDSQML
+921 LTNISFSPDSQML

-949 GTLLKTLKGN
+949 GTLLQTLKGN

-974 IATAS
+974 IASAS

-988 FNLDDLLLQGCD
+988 LNLDNLLVQGCNV
-1000 GARNYFQ
+1000 ARNYFS

>member
-52 LLVRTVQKLSADGI
+52 LLVRTVHKLSADGI

-104 EFMAWW
+104 EFMTWW
-110 RERELMSPVQRLGEL
+110 QERELMSPVQRLGEL
-125 IEELLLVKISQNLVI
+125 IEELLLAKLPQPLVI

-150 FQEPLDDFFALIRCC
+150 FKEPLDDFFALIRAC
-165 YNKRAHNS
+165 YNKRAQKS
-173 EYQRITFA
+173 EYQRLTFA

-198 PFNIGLPIEL
+198 PFNIGLAIEL

-221 GFEGKVENPQ
+221 GFEGKVDNPQ
-231 EVLKEILDWTGGQPF
+231 EILKEILDWTGGQPF

-256 HHVKSLAS
+256 HNVKSLAA

-271 TDESKTE
+271 TDEITTE
-278 NFTPN
+278 SIPTN

-303 EPVHIKTIRDRL
+303 EPVHLKTIRDRL
-315 LRSPHRAS
+315 LRNHHRAS
-323 RLLGLYQKILPPC
+323 RLLGLYQKILPPF
-336 DPPQPPLIR
+336 DPVQPPLK
-345 GAVSFSCRGN
+345 
-355 PPVVAPIS
+355 
-363 ETPTRSSMGWAGTGA
+363 TGD
-378 PPLQNPGFSENETAL
+378 E
-393 PLIRGEKMPEL
+393 MPQL
-404 PLLRGAGGICADDT
+404 LLLRDA
-418 PEQTEQQ
+418 
-425 LSGNQQPS
+425 
-433 EPPDCR
+433 
-439 GGAPVPALVGG
+439 GG

-472 GKLTVSN
+472 GKLTVYN
-479 RIYAAIFS
+479 RIYAAIFNP
-487 HNWVE
+487 NWVE
-492 KALGDLRPYAESLT
+492 KALSDLRPYAESLT
-506 AWIATNCQDESR
+506 AWIAKNCQDESR
-518 LLRGQALED
+518 LLRGKALED
-527 ARQWAANKSLN
+527 ARKWAANKSLC

-544 LGASQEAEFAKLR
+544 LNASQEAELAQFR
-557 DREKQTQAEIEQLRR
+557 CQEKQNQAEIEQLRR

-597 QQLRVQTVTG
+597 QQLRVQTVT
-607 AAVILI
+607 AAAGILI
-613 SILIVNFWVKPSI
+613 LILIGAFWIKPSI
-626 EERNH
+626 EERNN
-631 KILTLSLLSETLFA
+631 KILTLSLLSETLFS
-645 ADKKDE
+645 ADKKE
-651 ALLES
+651 ESLLES
-656 IRAVTEMKRSL
+656 IRAVTEMNRSL

-679 ALEQAVYNFRER
+679 ALEQAVYSFRER
-691 RRLQTQ
+691 RRLQSQ
-697 ASTLAFASFSPDS
+697 ASSLAFASFSPDS

-720 YIKLWQ
+720 SLKVWQ
-726 NNGTLQ
+726 TNGTLQ

-741 IIRAIFSPSGQIIV
+741 IRRAIFNPSGEIIV
-755 SASDDQTLK
+755 SASDDRTVK
-764 IWQRDGKLIHD
+764 IWQKNGKLVHD
-775 LKGHRSQITSVS
+775 LKGHSGKITSVCLS
-787 FSPDGK
+787 TDGK

-801 GTVKLWK
+801 GTVKLWT
-808 INGEKLLSLKVERGW
+808 INGEELSSLKVERGW
-823 ITSTSFS
+823 ITSASFS

-836 AAAATDGTVKLW
+836 AAAGTDGTVKLW
-848 SLRKIVEKL
+848 SLTKVVEKL

-862 IEASTDIKLLRTLQ
+862 IKASTDIQLLRSLE
-876 IESDKIMSVA
+876 IESDKIMSVT

-901 TARIWSKDGTPLSIF
+901 NARIWSKDGTPLSIL

-921 VTNISFSPDSQML
+921 LTNISFSPDSQML

-974 IATAS
+974 IASAS

-988 FNLDDLLLQGCD
+988 FNLEDLLQQGCN

-1007 TNPIANPN
+1007 TNPIANQN

-1024 TQSELTQKKPG
+1024 TQSGLRQKKPGQSILDFRF

>member
-256 HHVKSLAS
+256 YHVKSLAS

-278 NFTPN
+278 NITIN

-345 GAVSFSCRGN
+345 G
-355 PPVVAPIS
+355 
-363 ETPTRSSMGWAGTGA
+363 
-378 PPLQNPGFSENETAL
+378 
-393 PLIRGEKMPEL
+393 EKMPEL

-433 EPPDCR
+433 EPPLLR
-439 GGAPVPALVGG
+439 GAGG
-450 IWADDTPEQTELR
+450 ICADDTPEQTELR

-487 HNWVE
+487 HDWVE

-557 DREKQTQAEIEQLRR
+557 DREKQTQAEMEQLRR

-607 AAVILI
+607 SAVILI
-613 SILIVNFWVKPSI
+613 SILIVTFWVKPSI
-626 EERNH
+626 EERNN

-645 ADKKDE
+645 ADKKEE

-691 RRLQTQ
+691 RRLQSQ

-726 NNGTLQ
+726 TNGTLQ

-741 IIRAIFSPSGQIIV
+741 IIRAVFNASGQIIV

-764 IWQRDGKLIHD
+764 IWQKDGKLIHD
-775 LKGHRSQITSVS
+775 IKAHSGQITSVCL
-787 FSPDGK
+787 SPDGK

-808 INGEKLLSLKVERGW
+808 INGEELSSLKVERGW
-823 ITSTSFS
+823 ITSASFS

-836 AAAATDGTVKLW
+836 AAAGTDGTVKLW

-862 IEASTDIKLLRTLQ
+862 IEASSDIKLLRTLQ

-901 TARIWSKDGTPLSIF
+901 TARIWSKDGTPLSIL

-974 IATAS
+974 IASAS

-988 FNLDDLLLQGCD
+988 FNLDDLLRQGCN
-1000 GARNYFQ
+1000 GARSYFQ
-1007 TNPIANPN
+1007 TNPIANQN

-1024 TQSELTQKKPG
+1024 TQSELTQKKPGQSILDFRF

>member
-104 EFMAWW
+104 EFMTWW
-110 RERELMSPVQRLGEL
+110 QERELMSPVQRLGEL
-125 IEELLLVKISQNLVI
+125 IEELLLAKLPQPLVI

-150 FQEPLDDFFALIRCC
+150 FKEPLDDFFALIRAC
-165 YNKRAHNS
+165 YNKRAQKS
-173 EYQRITFA
+173 EYKRITFA

-187 PSDLISDATRT
+187 PSDLISDAART
-198 PFNIGLPIEL
+198 PFNIGLAIEL

-221 GFEGKVENPQ
+221 GFEGKVDNPQ

-256 HHVKSLAS
+256 HHLKSLAL

-271 TDESKTE
+271 TDESRTKIIT
-278 NFTPN
+278 TN

-315 LRSPHRAS
+315 LRNHDHAS
-323 RLLGLYQKILPPC
+323 RLLGLYQKILQPFE
-336 DPPQPPLIR
+336 PPQP
-345 GAVSFSCRGN
+345 S
-355 PPVVAPIS
+355 
-363 ETPTRSSMGWAGTGA
+363 
-378 PPLQNPGFSENETAL
+378 
-393 PLIRGEKMPEL
+393 LIRGEEMPKL
-404 PLLRGAGGICADDT
+404 PLLRGAGGI
-418 PEQTEQQ
+418 
-425 LSGNQQPS
+425 G
-433 EPPDCR
+433 
-439 GGAPVPALVGG
+439 
-450 IWADDTPEQTELR
+450 ADDTPEQTELR

-472 GKLTVSN
+472 GKLTVYN
-479 RIYAAIFS
+479 RIYAAIFNQ
-487 HNWVE
+487 NWVE

-506 AWIATNCQDESR
+506 TWIATNCQDESR

-527 ARQWAANKSLN
+527 ARKWAANKSLC

-544 LGASQEAEFAKLR
+544 LNASQEAELTKFR
-557 DREKQTQAEIEQLRR
+557 CQEKQNQAEIEQLRR

-597 QQLRVQTVTG
+597 RQLRVQTVT
-607 AAVILI
+607 AAAGILVLILI
-613 SILIVNFWVKPSI
+613 GAFWIKPSI
-626 EERNH
+626 EERNN

-645 ADKKDE
+645 ADKKEE

-656 IRAVTEMKRSL
+656 IRAVTEMNRSL

-672 IQMRVAI
+672 IQMRVAL
-679 ALEQAVYNFRER
+679 ALEQAVYSFRER
-691 RRLQTQ
+691 RRLQSQ

-710 QTIVTATDDN
+710 QRIVTATDDN

-726 NNGTLQ
+726 TNGTLQ

-741 IIRAIFSPSGQIIV
+741 IRRAIFNPSGEIIV
-755 SASDDQTLK
+755 SASDDKTVK
-764 IWQRDGKLIHD
+764 IWKRNGKLIHD
-775 LKGHRSQITSVS
+775 LKGHSGKITSVCL
-787 FSPDGK
+787 SPNGK

-801 GTVKLWK
+801 GTVKLWN
-808 INGEKLLSLKVERGW
+808 INGEELSSFKVERGW
-823 ITSTSFS
+823 ITSASFS

-836 AAAATDGTVKLW
+836 AAAGTDGTVKLW
-848 SLRKIVEKL
+848 SLKKVVEKL

-876 IESDKIMSVA
+876 MESDKIMSVA
-886 FSPDGAML
+886 FSPDAAML

-901 TARIWSKDGTPLSIF
+901 NARIWSKDGTPLSIL

-921 VTNISFSPDSQML
+921 LTNISFSPDSQML
-934 LSASTDKMVRLWNID
+934 LSASTDTMVRLWNID

-974 IATAS
+974 IASAS

-988 FNLDDLLLQGCD
+988 FNLEDLLQQGCN
-1000 GARNYFQ
+1000 GVRNYFQ
-1007 TNPIANPN
+1007 TNPIANQN
-1015 NRHLCDGIG
+1015 NRHLCDGVE
-1024 TQSELTQKKPG
+1024 TQSGIRQKNPS

>member
-125 IEELLLVKISQNLVI
+125 IEELLLVKLAQPLVI

-198 PFNIGLPIEL
+198 PFNIGLAIEL
-208 HGFNLQE
+208 HGFNLPE

-221 GFEGKVENPQ
+221 GFEGKVDNPQ

-278 NFTPN
+278 IITKN
-283 QLLISEIVQSHI
+283 QLLISDIVQSHI

-315 LRSPHRAS
+315 LRSQHRAS
-323 RLLGLYQKILPPC
+323 RLLGLYQKILP
-336 DPPQPPLIR
+336 L
-345 GAVSFSCRGN
+345 
-355 PPVVAPIS
+355 
-363 ETPTRSSMGWAGTGA
+363 
-378 PPLQNPGFSENETAL
+378 
-393 PLIRGEKMPEL
+393 
-404 PLLRGAGGICADDT
+404 
-418 PEQTEQQ
+418 
-425 LSGNQQPS
+425 S

-439 GGAPVPALVGG
+439 GGAPVPALAGG
-450 IWADDTPEQTELR
+450 ICADDTPEQTELR

-487 HNWVE
+487 HDWVE

-527 ARQWAANKSLN
+527 AQQWAANKSLN

-557 DREKQTQAEIEQLRR
+557 DREKQTQTEIEQLRR

-582 AQKQKK
+582 VQKQKK
-588 VIAAKLWRE
+588 AIAVKLWRE

-607 AAVILI
+607 AAAILI
-613 SILIVNFWVKPSI
+613 SILIVAFWVKPSI
-626 EERNH
+626 EERNN

-645 ADKKDE
+645 ADKKEE

-697 ASTLAFASFSPDS
+697 ASTLAFVSFSPDS

-726 NNGTLQ
+726 TNGTLQ

-741 IIRAIFSPSGQIIV
+741 IRRAIFNHNGQIIV
-755 SASDDQTLK
+755 SASDDQTVK
-764 IWQRDGKLIHD
+764 IWEQNGKLIHD
-775 LKGHRSQITSVS
+775 LKGHRGQVTSVCL
-787 FSPDGK
+787 SPDGK

-808 INGEKLLSLKVERGW
+808 INGEELSSFKVERGW

-836 AAAATDGTVKLW
+836 AAAGTDGSVKLW
-848 SLRKIVEKL
+848 SLRKVVEKL
-857 QKQQS
+857 QQQQS
-862 IEASTDIKLLRTLQ
+862 IEASKDIKLLRTLQ
-876 IESDKIMSVA
+876 MESDKIMSVA

-894 ATASAGG
+894 AAASAGG

-974 IATAS
+974 IASAS

-988 FNLDDLLLQGCD
+988 LNLDDLLVQGCNV
-1000 GARNYFQ
+1000 ARNYFQ

>member
-208 HGFNLQE
+208 HGFKLQE

-221 GFEGKVENPQ
+221 GFEGKVDNPQ

-271 TDESKTE
+271 TDESRTE
-278 NFTPN
+278 NFTTN
-283 QLLISEIVQSHI
+283 QLLISDIVQSHI

-323 RLLGLYQKILPPC
+323 RLLGLYQKILP
-336 DPPQPPLIR
+336 L
-345 GAVSFSCRGN
+345 
-355 PPVVAPIS
+355 
-363 ETPTRSSMGWAGTGA
+363 
-378 PPLQNPGFSENETAL
+378 
-393 PLIRGEKMPEL
+393 
-404 PLLRGAGGICADDT
+404 
-418 PEQTEQQ
+418 
-425 LSGNQQPS
+425 S

-487 HNWVE
+487 HDWVE
-492 KALGDLRPYAESLT
+492 KALCDLRPYAESLT

-527 ARQWAANKSLN
+527 ARQWAANKSLS

-557 DREKQTQAEIEQLRR
+557 DREKQTQTEIEQLRR

-588 VIAAKLWRE
+588 LIAVKLWRE
-597 QQLRVQTVTG
+597 HQLRVQTLTG
-607 AAVILI
+607 AAGILI
-613 SILIVNFWVKPSI
+613 LILIAAFWIKPSI
-626 EERNH
+626 EERNN
-631 KILTLSLLSETLFA
+631 KILTLSLLSETLLA
-645 ADKKDE
+645 ADKKEE

-656 IRAVTEMKRSL
+656 IRAVTEMKGSL

-691 RRLQTQ
+691 RRLQSQ

-720 YIKLWQ
+720 YIKIWQ

-741 IIRAIFSPSGQIIV
+741 VRMAIFSPSGQIVV
-755 SASDDQTLK
+755 SASDDKTLK
-764 IWQRDGKLIHD
+764 IWQKNGKLIHN
-775 LKGHRSQITSVS
+775 LKGHSAQITSVS
-787 FSPDGK
+787 LNPDGN

-808 INGEKLLSLKVERGW
+808 ISGEELSTFQVERGW
-823 ITSTSFS
+823 ITSATFS

-836 AAAATDGTVKLW
+836 AAAGNDGTVKLW
-848 SLRKIVEKL
+848 SLRNVADKL

-876 IESDKIMSVA
+876 MESDKIMSIA
-886 FSPDGAML
+886 FSPNGAML

-921 VTNISFSPDSQML
+921 LTNISFSPDSQML
-934 LSASTDKMVRLWNID
+934 LSASTDKMVRVWNID

-974 IATAS
+974 IASAS

-988 FNLDDLLLQGCD
+988 FNLDDLLLQGCE

-1007 TNPIANPN
+1007 TNPIANQS

>member
-104 EFMAWW
+104 EFMTWW

-198 PFNIGLPIEL
+198 PFNIGLAIEL

-221 GFEGKVENPQ
+221 GFEGQVDNPQ

-256 HHVKSLAS
+256 HHLKSLAS
-264 ASIISDS
+264 ASIISGS
-271 TDESKTE
+271 THKSQTKKIT
-278 NFTPN
+278 TN

-315 LRSPHRAS
+315 LRSQHRAS
-323 RLLGLYQKILPPC
+323 RLLGLYQKILPLSE
-336 DPPQPPLIR
+336 PL
-345 GAVSFSCRGN
+345 
-355 PPVVAPIS
+355 
-363 ETPTRSSMGWAGTGA
+363 
-378 PPLQNPGFSENETAL
+378 
-393 PLIRGEKMPEL
+393 
-404 PLLRGAGGICADDT
+404 LLRGAGGIC
-418 PEQTEQQ
+418 
-425 LSGNQQPS
+425 
-433 EPPDCR
+433 
-439 GGAPVPALVGG
+439 
-450 IWADDTPEQTELR
+450 ADDTPEQTELR

-492 KALGDLRPYAESLT
+492 KALGDLRPYAESIT

-527 ARQWAANKSLN
+527 AQQWAANKSLS

-544 LGASQEAEFAKLR
+544 LNASQEAEFAKFR
-557 DREKQTQAEIEQLRR
+557 CQEKQHQAEIEQLRR

-588 VIAAKLWRE
+588 VIALKLWRE
-597 QQLRVQTVTG
+597 QQLRVQTVTV
-607 AAVILI
+607 AAGILI
-613 SILIVNFWVKPSI
+613 LILIAAFWIKPSI
-626 EERNH
+626 EERNN
-631 KILTLSLLSETLFA
+631 KILTLSLLSETLLA
-645 ADKKDE
+645 ADKKEE

-656 IRAVTEMKRSL
+656 IRAVTEMKGSL

-679 ALEQAVYNFRER
+679 ALEQAVYSFRER
-691 RRLQTQ
+691 RRLQSQ

-720 YIKLWQ
+720 YIKFWQ
-726 NNGTLQ
+726 KNGTLQ
-732 ATLTGHTDK
+732 AILTGHTDK
-741 IIRAIFSPSGQIIV
+741 IIRAIFSPSGQLIV
-755 SASDDQTLK
+755 SASNDHTLK
-764 IWQRDGKLIHD
+764 LWQKNGKLVHD
-775 LKGHRSQITSVS
+775 LKGHSDKITSVS
-787 FSPDGK
+787 FSRDGN
-793 IIASASAD
+793 IIASASVD

-808 INGEKLLSLKVERGW
+808 INGEELSSFQVERGW
-823 ITSTSFS
+823 ITSASFS

-836 AAAATDGTVKLW
+836 AAAGTDGTVKLW
-848 SLRKIVEKL
+848 SLTKLVEKM
-857 QKQQS
+857 QKQQP
-862 IEASTDIKLLRTLQ
+862 ITASTDIKLLRTLQ
-876 IESDKIMSVA
+876 IERDQIMSVT
-886 FSPDGAML
+886 FSPNGALL

-901 TARIWSKDGTPLSIF
+901 TARIWSKDGTPLSIL
-916 KHTSG
+916 KHTG
-921 VTNISFSPDSQML
+921 GLTNISFSPDSQML

-949 GTLLKTLKGN
+949 GTLLQTLKGN

-974 IATAS
+974 IASAS

-988 FNLDDLLLQGCD
+988 LNLDDLLVQGCNV
-1000 GARNYFQ
+1000 ARNYFQ

-1024 TQSELTQKKPG
+1024 TGSELTQKKPG

>member
-198 PFNIGLPIEL
+198 PFNIGLAIEL
-208 HGFNLQE
+208 HGFNLEE

-221 GFEGKVENPQ
+221 GFEGKVDNPQ

-264 ASIISDS
+264 VSFRSDS
-271 TDESKTE
+271 RDEIKRE
-278 NFTPN
+278 NFTTN
-283 QLLISEIVQSHI
+283 QLLISDIVQSHI

-315 LRSPHRAS
+315 LRSQHRAS

-336 DPPQPPLIR
+336 DPPQPPLK
-345 GAVSFSCRGN
+345 
-355 PPVVAPIS
+355 
-363 ETPTRSSMGWAGTGA
+363 TGDA
-378 PPLQNPGFSENETAL
+378 
-393 PLIRGEKMPEL
+393 MPEL
-404 PLLRGAGGICADDT
+404 PLLMGAG
-418 PEQTEQQ
+418 E
-425 LSGNQQPS
+425 
-433 EPPDCR
+433 
-439 GGAPVPALVGG
+439 

-479 RIYAAIFS
+479 RIYAAIFN

-492 KALGDLRPYAESLT
+492 KALCDLRPYAESIR
-506 AWIATNCQDESR
+506 AWIAHNCQDESR

-527 ARQWAANKSLN
+527 ARTWAANKSLS

-544 LGASQEAEFAKLR
+544 LNASQEAEFAKFR
-557 DREKQTQAEIEQLRR
+557 CQEKQHQAEIEQLRR

-588 VIAAKLWRE
+588 VIAVKLWRE
-597 QQLRVQTVTG
+597 QQLRVQTVT
-607 AAVILI
+607 AAAGILI
-613 SILIVNFWVKPSI
+613 LILIAAFWIKPSI
-626 EERNH
+626 EERNN
-631 KILTLSLLSETLFA
+631 KILTLSLLSETLLA
-645 ADKKDE
+645 ADKKEE

-656 IRAVTEMKRSL
+656 IRAVTEMKGSL

-679 ALEQAVYNFRER
+679 ALEQAVYSFRER
-691 RRLQTQ
+691 RRLQSQ

-710 QTIVTATDDN
+710 QTIVTATDDKS
-720 YIKLWQ
+720 IKLWQ
-726 NNGTLQ
+726 TKGTLQ

-741 IIRAIFSPSGQIIV
+741 IRNVIFNPSGQLIV
-755 SASDDQTLK
+755 SASDDKTLK
-764 IWQRDGKLIHD
+764 IWQKNGKLIHN
-775 LKGHRSQITSVS
+775 LKGHSGQVTSVS
-787 FSPDGK
+787 FSRDGN
-793 IIASASAD
+793 IIASASVD

-808 INGEKLLSLKVERGW
+808 INGEELSTFKVERGW

-836 AAAATDGTVKLW
+836 AAAGTDGTVKLW
-848 SLRKIVEKL
+848 SLSKVKEKL
-857 QKQQS
+857 QKQES
-862 IEASTDIKLLRTLQ
+862 IEARTDIKLFRTLQ
-876 IESDKIMSVA
+876 IESDKIMSVT

-894 ATASAGG
+894 AAGSAGG
-901 TARIWSKDGTPLSIF
+901 TAIIWSKDGTQLSIL

-921 VTNISFSPDSQML
+921 LTNISFSPDSQML

-974 IATAS
+974 IASAS

-988 FNLDDLLLQGCD
+988 LNLDDLLVQGCNV
-1000 GARNYFQ
+1000 ARNYFQ
-1007 TNPIANPN
+1007 TNPIANPS
-1015 NRHLCDGIG
+1015 NRHLCDGIR
-1024 TQSELTQKKPG
+1024 TQSGLRQKKPG

>member
-1 MTVDYQYQIGGSL
+1 MAHTNLTIHNIMTVDYQYQIGGSL

-104 EFMAWW
+104 EFMTWW
-110 RERELMSPVQRLGEL
+110 QERELMSPVQRLGEL
-125 IEELLLVKISQNLVI
+125 IEELLLAKLPQPLVI

-150 FQEPLDDFFALIRCC
+150 FKEPLDDFFALIRAC
-165 YNKRAHNS
+165 YNKRAQKS
-173 EYQRITFA
+173 EYQRLTFA

-187 PSDLISDATRT
+187 PSDLISDAART
-198 PFNIGLPIEL
+198 PFNIGLAIEL

-221 GFEGKVENPQ
+221 GFEGKVDNPQ

-256 HHVKSLAS
+256 HHLKSLAS

-271 TDESKTE
+271 TDESRTE
-278 NFTPN
+278 IITTN

-315 LRSPHRAS
+315 LRNHHHAS
-323 RLLGLYQKILPPC
+323 RLLGLYQKILQPF
-336 DPPQPPLIR
+336 DAPQPPLK
-345 GAVSFSCRGN
+345 
-355 PPVVAPIS
+355 
-363 ETPTRSSMGWAGTGA
+363 TGD
-378 PPLQNPGFSENETAL
+378 E
-393 PLIRGEKMPEL
+393 MPEL
-404 PLLRGAGGICADDT
+404 PLLRGA
-418 PEQTEQQ
+418 
-425 LSGNQQPS
+425 
-433 EPPDCR
+433 
-439 GGAPVPALVGG
+439 GG

-472 GKLTVSN
+472 GKLTVYN
-479 RIYAAIFS
+479 RIYAAIFNQ
-487 HNWVE
+487 NWVE

-506 AWIATNCQDESR
+506 AWIAKNCQDESR

-527 ARQWAANKSLN
+527 ARKWAANKSLC

-544 LGASQEAEFAKLR
+544 LNASQEAELTKFR
-557 DREKQTQAEIEQLRR
+557 CQEKQNQAEIEQLRR

-597 QQLRVQTVTG
+597 QQLRVQTVTV
-607 AAVILI
+607 AAGILVLILI
-613 SILIVNFWVKPSI
+613 GAFWIKPSI
-626 EERNH
+626 EERNN

-645 ADKKDE
+645 ADKKEE

-679 ALEQAVYNFRER
+679 ALEQAVYSFRER
-691 RRLQTQ
+691 RRLQSQ

-726 NNGTLQ
+726 TNGTLQ

-741 IIRAIFSPSGQIIV
+741 IRRAIFNPSGEIIV
-755 SASDDQTLK
+755 SASDDKTVK
-764 IWQRDGKLIHD
+764 IWQ
-775 LKGHRSQITSVS
+775 
-787 FSPDGK
+787 
-793 IIASASAD
+793 
-801 GTVKLWK
+801 
-808 INGEKLLSLKVERGW
+808 
-823 ITSTSFS
+823 
-830 PDGQII
+830 
-836 AAAATDGTVKLW
+836 
-848 SLRKIVEKL
+848 
-857 QKQQS
+857 
-862 IEASTDIKLLRTLQ
+862 
-876 IESDKIMSVA
+876 
-886 FSPDGAML
+886 
-894 ATASAGG
+894 
-901 TARIWSKDGTPLSIF
+901 
-916 KHTSG
+916 
-921 VTNISFSPDSQML
+921 
-934 LSASTDKMVRLWNID
+934 KM
-949 GTLLKTLKGN
+949 
-959 KDAVWSASFSPDGKA
+959 
-974 IATAS
+974 
-979 ADGTVMLWN
+979 
-988 FNLDDLLLQGCD
+988 
-1000 GARNYFQ
+1000 
-1007 TNPIANPN
+1007 AN
-1015 NRHLCDGIG
+1015 
-1024 TQSELTQKKPG
+1024 

>member
-110 RERELMSPVQRLGEL
+110 RERELMPPVQRLGEL

-165 YNKRAHNS
+165 YNKRAHSS

-198 PFNIGLPIEL
+198 PFNIGLAIEL
-208 HGFNLQE
+208 QGFKLQE

-221 GFEGKVENPQ
+221 GFEGKVDNPQ

-256 HHVKSLAS
+256 HHLKSLAP

-271 TDESKTE
+271 TDESQTE
-278 NFTPN
+278 KNTTN
-283 QLLISEIVQSHI
+283 HLLISEIVQSNI

-315 LRSPHRAS
+315 LRSQHHAS
-323 RLLGLYQKILPPC
+323 RLLGLYQKILP
-336 DPPQPPLIR
+336 L
-345 GAVSFSCRGN
+345 
-355 PPVVAPIS
+355 
-363 ETPTRSSMGWAGTGA
+363 
-378 PPLQNPGFSENETAL
+378 
-393 PLIRGEKMPEL
+393 
-404 PLLRGAGGICADDT
+404 
-418 PEQTEQQ
+418 
-425 LSGNQQPS
+425 S

-439 GGAPVPALVGG
+439 GDAPVPALVGG

-487 HNWVE
+487 HSWVE

-557 DREKQTQAEIEQLRR
+557 DREKQTQTEIEQLRR

-588 VIAAKLWRE
+588 AIAAKLWRE

-607 AAVILI
+607 AAAILI
-613 SILIVNFWVKPSI
+613 SILIVAFWVKPSI
-626 EERNH
+626 EERNN
-631 KILTLSLLSETLFA
+631 KILTLILLSETLFA
-645 ADKKDE
+645 ADKKEE

-726 NNGTLQ
+726 TNGSLQ

-741 IIRAIFSPSGQIIV
+741 IRRAIFNSSGEIIV
-755 SASDDQTLK
+755 SASDDRSVK
-764 IWQRDGKLIHD
+764 IWQKNGKLIHD
-775 LKGHRSQITSVS
+775 LKGHNGQITSVCL
-787 FSPDGK
+787 SPDGK

-808 INGEKLLSLKVERGW
+808 INGEELLSLKVERGW

-836 AAAATDGTVKLW
+836 AAAGTDGTVKLW
-848 SLRKIVEKL
+848 SLTKVVEKL
-857 QKQQS
+857 QKQHS
-862 IEASTDIKLLRTLQ
+862 IEASNDIKLLRTLQ
-876 IESDKIMSVA
+876 VESDKIMSVT
-886 FSPDGAML
+886 FSPNGAML
-894 ATASAGG
+894 ASANAGG
-901 TARIWSKDGTPLSIF
+901 TARIWSKDGTPLSIL

-921 VTNISFSPDSQML
+921 LTNISFSPDSQML

-959 KDAVWSASFSPDGKA
+959 NDAVWSASFSPDGKA

-1015 NRHLCDGIG
+1015 DRHLCDGIG

>member
-1 MTVDYQYQIGGSL
+1 MTVDYHYQIGGSL

-104 EFMAWW
+104 EFMTWW
-110 RERELMSPVQRLGEL
+110 RERELMPPVQRLGEL

-221 GFEGKVENPQ
+221 GFEGKVDNPQ

-256 HHVKSLAS
+256 HHVKSLDS
-264 ASIISDS
+264 DSIISDS

-278 NFTPN
+278 NFTTN

-315 LRSPHRAS
+315 LRSQHRAS
-323 RLLGLYQKILPPC
+323 RLLGLYQKILA
-336 DPPQPPLIR
+336 L
-345 GAVSFSCRGN
+345 
-355 PPVVAPIS
+355 S
-363 ETPTRSSMGWAGTGA
+363 EP
-378 PPLQNPGFSENETAL
+378 
-393 PLIRGEKMPEL
+393 
-404 PLLRGAGGICADDT
+404 PLLRGAGGTCADDT
-418 PEQTEQQ
+418 PEQTE
-425 LSGNQQPS
+425 LRPSGNQQFS
-433 EPPDCR
+433 ELPLLS
-439 GGAPVPALVGG
+439 GGGG

-487 HNWVE
+487 HDWVE

-527 ARQWAANKSLN
+527 ARQWAANKSLS

-544 LGASQEAEFAKLR
+544 LGASQEAEFSKLR
-557 DREKQTQAEIEQLRR
+557 DREKQTQTEIEQLRR

-588 VIAAKLWRE
+588 AIAVKLWRE

-607 AAVILI
+607 AAVLLI
-613 SILIVNFWVKPSI
+613 SILIVAFWVKPSI
-626 EERNH
+626 EERNN

-645 ADKKDE
+645 ADKKEE

-691 RRLQTQ
+691 RRLQSQ
-697 ASTLAFASFSPDS
+697 ASTLAFVSFSPDS
-710 QTIVTATDDN
+710 QTLVTATDDN

-726 NNGTLQ
+726 TNGSLQ

-741 IIRAIFSPSGQIIV
+741 IRRAIFNSSGQIIV
-755 SASDDQTLK
+755 SASDDQTVK
-764 IWQRDGKLIHD
+764 IWQRNGELLHD
-775 LKGHRSQITSVS
+775 LKGHSGQITSVS
-787 FSPDGK
+787 LSPDGK
-793 IIASASAD
+793 IIASASTN

-808 INGEKLLSLKVERGW
+808 INGEELSSLKVERGW
-823 ITSTSFS
+823 ITSASFS

-836 AAAATDGTVKLW
+836 AGASTDGTVKLW
-848 SLRKIVEKL
+848 SLRKLAEKM

-876 IESDKIMSVA
+876 MESDKIMSVT

-894 ATASAGG
+894 AAASAGG

-949 GTLLKTLKGN
+949 GTLLQTLKGN

>member
-208 HGFNLQE
+208 HGFKLQE
-215 ALPLAK
+215 ALPLAN

-264 ASIISDS
+264 ASILSDS

-323 RLLGLYQKILPPC
+323 RLLGLYQKILP
-336 DPPQPPLIR
+336 L
-345 GAVSFSCRGN
+345 
-355 PPVVAPIS
+355 
-363 ETPTRSSMGWAGTGA
+363 
-378 PPLQNPGFSENETAL
+378 
-393 PLIRGEKMPEL
+393 
-404 PLLRGAGGICADDT
+404 
-418 PEQTEQQ
+418 
-425 LSGNQQPS
+425 S

-479 RIYAAIFS
+479 RIYAAIFN

-557 DREKQTQAEIEQLRR
+557 DREKQTQAEMEQLRR

-588 VIAAKLWRE
+588 AIAVKLWRE

-613 SILIVNFWVKPSI
+613 SILIVAFWVKPSI
-626 EERNH
+626 EERNN

-645 ADKKDE
+645 ADKKEE

-679 ALEQAVYNFRER
+679 ALEQAVYSFRER
-691 RRLQTQ
+691 HRLQSQ

-755 SASDDQTLK
+755 SASDDKTLK
-764 IWQRDGKLIHD
+764 IWQKDGKLIHD
-775 LKGHRSQITSVS
+775 LKGHSGQITSVS

-808 INGEKLLSLKVERGW
+808 INGENLLSLKVERGW

-876 IESDKIMSVA
+876 IESDKIMSVT

-901 TARIWSKDGTPLSIF
+901 TARIWSKDGTPLSIL

-921 VTNISFSPDSQML
+921 LTNISFSPDSQML

-959 KDAVWSASFSPDGKA
+959 KDAVWSASFSPDGQA
-974 IATAS
+974 IASAS

-1000 GARNYFQ
+1000 GARHYFQ
-1007 TNPIANPN
+1007 TNPIANKN

-1024 TQSELTQKKPG
+1024 TELGLTQKKPGQSILDFRF

>member
-110 RERELMSPVQRLGEL
+110 LERELMSPVQRLGEL

-208 HGFNLQE
+208 HGFKLQE

-231 EVLKEILDWTGGQPF
+231 EILKEILDWTGGQPF

-278 NFTPN
+278 NFTTNPS
-283 QLLISEIVQSHI
+283 LLISEIVQSHI

-315 LRSPHRAS
+315 LRSQHRAS
-323 RLLGLYQKILPPC
+323 RLLGLYQKILP
-336 DPPQPPLIR
+336 L
-345 GAVSFSCRGN
+345 
-355 PPVVAPIS
+355 
-363 ETPTRSSMGWAGTGA
+363 
-378 PPLQNPGFSENETAL
+378 
-393 PLIRGEKMPEL
+393 
-404 PLLRGAGGICADDT
+404 
-418 PEQTEQQ
+418 
-425 LSGNQQPS
+425 S

-527 ARQWAANKSLN
+527 AQQWAANKSLS

-544 LGASQEAEFAKLR
+544 LGVSQEAEFAKLR
-557 DREKQTQAEIEQLRR
+557 DREKQTQTEIEQLRR

-588 VIAAKLWRE
+588 VIAVKLWRE

-613 SILIVNFWVKPSI
+613 SILIVAFWVKPSI

-645 ADKKDE
+645 ADKKEE

-691 RRLQTQ
+691 RRLQSQ
-697 ASTLAFASFSPDS
+697 ASTLAFVSFSPDS

-726 NNGTLQ
+726 TNGTLQ

-741 IIRAIFSPSGQIIV
+741 IIRAIFSPTGQIIV
-755 SASDDQTLK
+755 SASDDKTIK
-764 IWQRDGKLIHD
+764 IWQKDGKLIHD
-775 LKGHRSQITSVS
+775 IKGHRGLITSVCL
-787 FSPDGK
+787 SPDGK

-808 INGEKLLSLKVERGW
+808 INGEELSTLKVERGW
-823 ITSTSFS
+823 ITSASFS

-848 SLRKIVEKL
+848 NLRKVAEKL

-862 IEASTDIKLLRTLQ
+862 IQASTDIKLLRTLQ
-876 IESDKIMSVA
+876 VESDKIMSVT

-894 ATASAGG
+894 AAASAGG
-901 TARIWSKDGTPLSIF
+901 TARIWSKDGTPLTIL

-974 IATAS
+974 IASAS

-988 FNLDDLLLQGCD
+988 FNLDDLLQQGCN
-1000 GARNYFQ
+1000 GARSYFQ

-1024 TQSELTQKKPG
+1024 TQSELTQKKPGQSILDFRF

>member
-104 EFMAWW
+104 EFMTWW
-110 RERELMSPVQRLGEL
+110 RERELMPPVQRLGEL

-198 PFNIGLPIEL
+198 PFNIGLAIEL
-208 HGFNLQE
+208 HGFTLQE
-215 ALPLAK
+215 ALPLAN
-221 GFEGKVENPQ
+221 GFEGKVDNPQ

-278 NFTPN
+278 NFTTN

-315 LRSPHRAS
+315 LRSQHRAS
-323 RLLGLYQKILPPC
+323 RLLGLYQKILP
-336 DPPQPPLIR
+336 L
-345 GAVSFSCRGN
+345 
-355 PPVVAPIS
+355 
-363 ETPTRSSMGWAGTGA
+363 
-378 PPLQNPGFSENETAL
+378 
-393 PLIRGEKMPEL
+393 
-404 PLLRGAGGICADDT
+404 
-418 PEQTEQQ
+418 
-425 LSGNQQPS
+425 S

-487 HNWVE
+487 HDWVE
-492 KALGDLRPYAESLT
+492 KALCDLRPYAESLT
-506 AWIATNCQDESR
+506 AWVATNCQDESR

-527 ARQWAANKSLN
+527 ARQWAANKSLS

-557 DREKQTQAEIEQLRR
+557 DREKQTQTEIEQLRR

-588 VIAAKLWRE
+588 AIAVKLWRE

-607 AAVILI
+607 AAVLLI
-613 SILIVNFWVKPSI
+613 SILIVAFWVKPSI
-626 EERNH
+626 EERNN

-645 ADKKDE
+645 ADKKEE

-691 RRLQTQ
+691 RRLQSQ

-726 NNGTLQ
+726 TNGALQ

-741 IIRAIFSPSGQIIV
+741 IRRAIFNSSGQIIV
-755 SASDDQTLK
+755 SASDDQTVK
-764 IWQRDGKLIHD
+764 IWQKNGELLHD
-775 LKGHRSQITSVS
+775 LKEHSGQITSVS
-787 FSPDGK
+787 LSPDGK
-793 IIASASAD
+793 IIASASTD
-801 GTVKLWK
+801 GKVKLWK
-808 INGEKLLSLKVERGW
+808 INGEELSSLKVERGW

-836 AAAATDGTVKLW
+836 AGAATDGTVKLW
-848 SLRKIVEKL
+848 SLRKVAEKL

-862 IEASTDIKLLRTLQ
+862 IEASSDIKLLRTLQ
-876 IESDKIMSVA
+876 MESDKIMSVT

-894 ATASAGG
+894 AAASAGG
-901 TARIWSKDGTPLSIF
+901 TARIWSKDGTPLSIL

-949 GTLLKTLKGN
+949 GTLLQTLKGN

-974 IATAS
+974 IASAS

-988 FNLDDLLLQGCD
+988 FNLDDLLQQGCD

-1007 TNPIANPN
+1007 TNPIANQN

>member
-1 MTVDYQYQIGGSL
+1 MTVDYHYQIGGSL

-104 EFMAWW
+104 EFMTWW
-110 RERELMSPVQRLGEL
+110 RERELMPPVQRLGEL

-198 PFNIGLPIEL
+198 PFNIGLAIEL

-221 GFEGKVENPQ
+221 GFEGKVDNTQ

-271 TDESKTE
+271 TDESQTNNLTINK
-278 NFTPN
+278 
-283 QLLISEIVQSHI
+283 LLISEIVQSHI

-315 LRSPHRAS
+315 LRSQHHAN
-323 RLLGLYQKILPPC
+323 RLLGLYQKILP
-336 DPPQPPLIR
+336 L
-345 GAVSFSCRGN
+345 
-355 PPVVAPIS
+355 
-363 ETPTRSSMGWAGTGA
+363 
-378 PPLQNPGFSENETAL
+378 
-393 PLIRGEKMPEL
+393 
-404 PLLRGAGGICADDT
+404 
-418 PEQTEQQ
+418 
-425 LSGNQQPS
+425 S

-487 HNWVE
+487 HDWVE

-527 ARQWAANKSLN
+527 ARQWAANKSLS

-544 LGASQEAEFAKLR
+544 LGASQEAEFSKLR
-557 DREKQTQAEIEQLRR
+557 DREKQTQTEIEQLRR

-588 VIAAKLWRE
+588 AIAVKLWRE

-613 SILIVNFWVKPSI
+613 SILIVAFWVKPSI
-626 EERNH
+626 EERNN

-645 ADKKDE
+645 ADKKEE

-691 RRLQTQ
+691 RRLQSQ
-697 ASTLAFASFSPDS
+697 ASTLAFVSFSPDS
-710 QTIVTATDDN
+710 QTLVTATDDN

-726 NNGTLQ
+726 TNGTLQ

-741 IIRAIFSPSGQIIV
+741 IRRAIFHSSGQIIV
-755 SASDDQTLK
+755 SASDDQTVK
-764 IWQRDGKLIHD
+764 IWQKNGELLHD
-775 LKGHRSQITSVS
+775 LKGHSGQITSVS
-787 FSPDGK
+787 LSPDGK

-808 INGEKLLSLKVERGW
+808 INGEELSSLKVERGW
-823 ITSTSFS
+823 ITSASFS

-836 AAAATDGTVKLW
+836 AAAGTDGTVKLW
-848 SLRKIVEKL
+848 NLRKIVEKL

-876 IESDKIMSVA
+876 MESDKIMSVT
-886 FSPDGAML
+886 FSPDGAMV
-894 ATASAGG
+894 AAAGAGG
-901 TARIWSKDGTPLSIF
+901 TARIWSKDGIPLSIL

-949 GTLLKTLKGN
+949 GTLLQTLKGN

-974 IATAS
+974 IASAS

-1007 TNPIANPN
+1007 TNPIANQN

>member
-104 EFMAWW
+104 EFMTWW
-110 RERELMSPVQRLGEL
+110 RERELMPPVQRLGEL

-198 PFNIGLPIEL
+198 PFNIGLAIEL
-208 HGFNLQE
+208 HGFNLEE

-221 GFEGKVENPQ
+221 GFEGKVDNPQ

-256 HHVKSLAS
+256 HYLKSLTS
-264 ASIISDS
+264 ASLISDS
-271 TDESKTE
+271 TDEIKTE
-278 NFTPN
+278 IFTTN
-283 QLLISEIVQSHI
+283 QLLISDIVQSHI

-315 LRSPHRAS
+315 LRSQHRAS
-323 RLLGLYQKILPPC
+323 RLLGLYQKILP
-336 DPPQPPLIR
+336 L
-345 GAVSFSCRGN
+345 
-355 PPVVAPIS
+355 S
-363 ETPTRSSMGWAGTGA
+363 EP
-378 PPLQNPGFSENETAL
+378 
-393 PLIRGEKMPEL
+393 

-418 PEQTEQQ
+418 PEQTE
-425 LSGNQQPS
+425 LRPSGNQQFS
-433 EPPDCR
+433 EPPLLS
-439 GGAPVPALVGG
+439 GAGG

-479 RIYAAIFS
+479 RIYAAIFN

-506 AWIATNCQDESR
+506 AWIVSKCQDESR

-527 ARQWAANKSLN
+527 ARNWATNKSLS

-544 LGASQEAEFAKLR
+544 LNASQEAEFAKFR
-557 DREKQTQAEIEQLRR
+557 CQEKQHQAEIQQLRR

-588 VIAAKLWRE
+588 VIAVKLWRE
-597 QQLRVQTVTG
+597 QQLRVQTVTV
-607 AAVILI
+607 AAGILI
-613 SILIVNFWVKPSI
+613 LILIAVFWIKPSI
-626 EERNH
+626 EERNN
-631 KILTLSLLSETLFA
+631 KILTLSLLSETLLA
-645 ADKKDE
+645 ADKKEE

-656 IRAVTEMKRSL
+656 IRAVTEMKGSL
-667 GVSSD
+667 GVSLD

-679 ALEQAVYNFRER
+679 ALEQAVYSFRER
-691 RRLQTQ
+691 QHLHGQT
-697 ASTLAFASFSPDS
+697 STLAFASFSPDS

-720 YIKLWQ
+720 FIKFWQ
-726 NNGTLQ
+726 INGTLQ

-741 IIRAIFSPSGQIIV
+741 IRSAIFNPNGQLIV
-755 SASDDQTLK
+755 SASDDKTVK
-764 IWQRDGKLIHD
+764 IWQKNGQLIHN
-775 LKGHRSQITSVS
+775 LKGHSGQVTSVS
-787 FSPDGK
+787 LSRDGN

-808 INGEKLLSLKVERGW
+808 INGEELSSFQVERGW
-823 ITSTSFS
+823 ITSNSFS

-836 AAAATDGTVKLW
+836 AVAGADGTVKLW
-848 SLRKIVEKL
+848 SLRKVREKL
-857 QKQQS
+857 QKQQP
-862 IEASTDIKLLRTLQ
+862 IEASTDIKLFRTLQ
-876 IESDKIMSVA
+876 IESDKIMSVT

-901 TARIWSKDGTPLSIF
+901 TARIWSKDGKPLSIL

-921 VTNISFSPDSQML
+921 LTNISFSPDSQML

-949 GTLLKTLKGN
+949 GTLIQTLKGN

-974 IATAS
+974 IASAS

-988 FNLDDLLLQGCD
+988 LNLDDLLVQGCNV
-1000 GARNYFQ
+1000 ARNYFQ

-1024 TQSELTQKKPG
+1024 TQSELTQKKQG

>member
-104 EFMAWW
+104 EFMTWW
-110 RERELMSPVQRLGEL
+110 QERELMSPVQRLGEL
-125 IEELLLVKISQNLVI
+125 IEELLLAKLPQPLVI

-150 FQEPLDDFFALIRCC
+150 FKEPLDDFFALIRAC
-165 YNKRAHNS
+165 YNKRAQKS
-173 EYQRITFA
+173 EYKRITFA

-187 PSDLISDATRT
+187 PSDLISDAART
-198 PFNIGLPIEL
+198 PFNIGLAIEL

-221 GFEGKVENPQ
+221 GFEGKVDNPQ
-231 EVLKEILDWTGGQPF
+231 QVLKEILDWTGGQPF

-256 HHVKSLAS
+256 NHLKSLAS

-271 TDESKTE
+271 TDEIRTDII
-278 NFTPN
+278 TTN
-283 QLLISEIVQSHI
+283 QLLISEIVRHHI

-315 LRSPHRAS
+315 LRNHHHAS
-323 RLLGLYQKILPPC
+323 RLLGLYQKILQPFDAPP
-336 DPPQPPLIR
+336 PPLK
-345 GAVSFSCRGN
+345 
-355 PPVVAPIS
+355 
-363 ETPTRSSMGWAGTGA
+363 TGD
-378 PPLQNPGFSENETAL
+378 E
-393 PLIRGEKMPEL
+393 MPEL
-404 PLLRGAGGICADDT
+404 SLLRGA
-418 PEQTEQQ
+418 
-425 LSGNQQPS
+425 
-433 EPPDCR
+433 
-439 GGAPVPALVGG
+439 GG

-472 GKLTVSN
+472 GKLTVYN
-479 RIYAAIFS
+479 RIYAAIFNQ
-487 HNWVE
+487 NWVE
-492 KALGDLRPYAESLT
+492 KALGDLRPYAESLA
-506 AWIATNCQDESR
+506 AWIAKNCQDESR

-527 ARQWAANKSLN
+527 ARKWAANKSLC

-544 LGASQEAEFAKLR
+544 LNASQEAELAKFR
-557 DREKQTQAEIEQLRR
+557 CQEKQHQAEIEQLRR

-597 QQLRVQTVTG
+597 RQLRVQTVT
-607 AAVILI
+607 AAAGILVLILI
-613 SILIVNFWVKPSI
+613 GAFWIKPSI
-626 EERNH
+626 EERNN
-631 KILTLSLLSETLFA
+631 KILTLSLLSETLLS
-645 ADKKDE
+645 ADKKE
-651 ALLES
+651 ESLLES
-656 IRAVTEMKRSL
+656 IRAVTEMNRSL

-679 ALEQAVYNFRER
+679 ALEQAVYSFRER
-691 RRLQTQ
+691 RRFQSQ
-697 ASTLAFASFSPDS
+697 ASSLAFASFSPDS

-726 NNGTLQ
+726 TNGTLQ

-741 IIRAIFSPSGQIIV
+741 IRRAIFNPVGDIIV
-755 SASDDQTLK
+755 SASDDQTVK
-764 IWQRDGKLIHD
+764 IWKKNGKLIHD
-775 LKGHRSQITSVS
+775 LKGHRGQVTSVCL
-787 FSPDGK
+787 SPDGK
-793 IIASASAD
+793 IIVSASAD
-801 GTVKLWK
+801 GTVKIWN
-808 INGEKLLSLKVERGW
+808 INGEELSSFKVERGW
-823 ITSTSFS
+823 ITSASFS
-830 PDGQII
+830 PDGQRI
-836 AAAATDGTVKLW
+836 AAAGTDGSVKLW
-848 SLRKIVEKL
+848 SLRKVVEKL

-862 IEASTDIKLLRTLQ
+862 IEASTDIQLLRTLQ

-901 TARIWSKDGTPLSIF
+901 NARIWRKDGTPLSIL

-921 VTNISFSPDSQML
+921 LTNISFSPDSQML

-974 IATAS
+974 IASAS

-988 FNLDDLLLQGCD
+988 FNLDDLLQQGCN
-1000 GARNYFQ
+1000 GVRNYFQ
-1007 TNPIANPN
+1007 TNPIANQN

-1024 TQSELTQKKPG
+1024 SQSGLSQKEPSQESKS

>member
-104 EFMAWW
+104 EFMTWW

-208 HGFNLQE
+208 HGFKLQE

-221 GFEGKVENPQ
+221 GFEGKVDNPQ

-264 ASIISDS
+264 ASIVSES
-271 TDESKTE
+271 TDESQTK
-278 NFTPN
+278 NFTTN

-303 EPVHIKTIRDRL
+303 EPVHIKTIGDRL

-323 RLLGLYQKILPPC
+323 RLLGLYQKILP
-336 DPPQPPLIR
+336 L
-345 GAVSFSCRGN
+345 
-355 PPVVAPIS
+355 
-363 ETPTRSSMGWAGTGA
+363 
-378 PPLQNPGFSENETAL
+378 
-393 PLIRGEKMPEL
+393 
-404 PLLRGAGGICADDT
+404 
-418 PEQTEQQ
+418 
-425 LSGNQQPS
+425 S

-439 GGAPVPALVGG
+439 GGAPVPALAGG
-450 IWADDTPEQTELR
+450 ICADDTPEQTELQLSGNQQPSEPPLLRGAGGICADDTPEQTELR

-487 HNWVE
+487 HDWVE

-527 ARQWAANKSLN
+527 AQQWAANKSLS

-544 LGASQEAEFAKLR
+544 LGASQEAEFATLR
-557 DREKQTQAEIEQLRR
+557 DREKQTQTEIEQLRR

-588 VIAAKLWRE
+588 VIAIKLWRE
-597 QQLRVQTVTG
+597 QQLRVQTLTG
-607 AAVILI
+607 AAGILI
-613 SILIVNFWVKPSI
+613 LILIAAFWIKPSI
-626 EERNH
+626 EERNN
-631 KILTLSLLSETLFA
+631 KILTLSLLSETLLA
-645 ADKKDE
+645 ADKKEE
-651 ALLES
+651 ALLQS
-656 IRAVTEMKRSL
+656 IRAVTEMKGSL

-679 ALEQAVYNFRER
+679 ALEQAVYSFRER
-691 RRLQTQ
+691 RRLQSQ

-726 NNGTLQ
+726 TNGTLQ

-741 IIRAIFSPSGQIIV
+741 IRSAIFSPSGQIIV
-755 SASDDQTLK
+755 STSDDQTLK
-764 IWQRDGKLIHD
+764 IWQINGKLIHN
-775 LKGHRSQITSVS
+775 LKGHTSQVTSVT

-793 IIASASAD
+793 IMALASVD
-801 GTVKLWK
+801 GTVKLWQ
-808 INGEKLLSLKVERGW
+808 INGKELSSFKVERGW
-823 ITSTSFS
+823 ITSAIFS
-830 PDGQII
+830 PDGQIL
-836 AAAATDGTVKLW
+836 AAAGTDGTVKLW
-848 SLRKIVEKL
+848 SLTKVVEKM

-862 IEASTDIKLLRTLQ
+862 IEASSDLKLLRSLQ
-876 IESDKIMSVA
+876 IERDQIMSVS

-901 TARIWSKDGTPLSIF
+901 NARLWSKDGIPLSIL

-949 GTLLKTLKGN
+949 GTLLQTLKGN

-974 IATAS
+974 IASAS

-988 FNLDDLLLQGCD
+988 LNLDDLLVQGCNV
-1000 GARNYFQ
+1000 ARNYFQ
-1007 TNPIANPN
+1007 TNPIANQN
-1015 NRHLCDGIG
+1015 NRHLCDGIE
-1024 TQSELTQKKPG
+1024 TQSGIRQKKID

>member
-208 HGFNLQE
+208 HGFKLQE

-271 TDESKTE
+271 TDESKRE
-278 NFTPN
+278 NFTKN

-295 IDNWESSD
+295 IDNWESAD

-323 RLLGLYQKILPPC
+323 RLLGLYQKILPLSE
-336 DPPQPPLIR
+336 PPD
-345 GAVSFSCRGN
+345 CRG
-355 PPVVAPIS
+355 
-363 ETPTRSSMGWAGTGA
+363 GA
-378 PPLQNPGFSENETAL
+378 PVPAL
-393 PLIRGEKMPEL
+393 V
-404 PLLRGAGGICADDT
+404 GGIWADDT

-433 EPPDCR
+433 EPLDCR

-450 IWADDTPEQTELR
+450 ICADDTPEQTELR

-479 RIYAAIFS
+479 RIYAAIFNQ
-487 HNWVE
+487 NWVE

-518 LLRGQALED
+518 LLRGQALQD

-613 SILIVNFWVKPSI
+613 SILIVTFWVKPSI

-697 ASTLAFASFSPDS
+697 ASTLAFVSFSPDS

-726 NNGTLQ
+726 TNGTLQ

-741 IIRAIFSPSGQIIV
+741 IRRAIFNANGQILV

-808 INGEKLLSLKVERGW
+808 INGEKLLSLKLERGW

-836 AAAATDGTVKLW
+836 AAAGTDGSVKLW
-848 SLRKIVEKL
+848 SLRKVVEKL

-876 IESDKIMSVA
+876 IESDKIMTVA

-894 ATASAGG
+894 ATANAGG

-921 VTNISFSPDSQML
+921 LTNISFSPDSQML

>member
-104 EFMAWW
+104 EFMTWW
-110 RERELMSPVQRLGEL
+110 QERELMSPVQRLGEL
-125 IEELLLVKISQNLVI
+125 IEELLLAKLPQPLVI

-150 FQEPLDDFFALIRCC
+150 FKEPLDDFFALIRAC
-165 YNKRAHNS
+165 YNKRSQKS
-173 EYQRITFA
+173 EYQRLTFA

-198 PFNIGLPIEL
+198 PFNIGLAIEL

-221 GFEGKVENPQ
+221 GFEGKVDNPQ
-231 EVLKEILDWTGGQPF
+231 EILKEILDRTGGQPF

-256 HHVKSLAS
+256 HHVKSLAA

-271 TDESKTE
+271 TDEITIGSLPT
-278 NFTPN
+278 N

-303 EPVHIKTIRDRL
+303 EPVHLKTIRDRL
-315 LRSPHRAS
+315 LINHHHAS
-323 RLLGLYQKILPPC
+323 RLLGLYQKILQPFEA
-336 DPPQPPLIR
+336 PQPPLK
-345 GAVSFSCRGN
+345 
-355 PPVVAPIS
+355 
-363 ETPTRSSMGWAGTGA
+363 TGD
-378 PPLQNPGFSENETAL
+378 E
-393 PLIRGEKMPEL
+393 MPEL
-404 PLLRGAGGICADDT
+404 PLLRGAGGI
-418 PEQTEQQ
+418 
-425 LSGNQQPS
+425 
-433 EPPDCR
+433 
-439 GGAPVPALVGG
+439 
-450 IWADDTPEQTELR
+450 WADDTPEQTALR

-472 GKLTVSN
+472 GKLTVYN
-479 RIYAAIFS
+479 RIYAAIFNP
-487 HNWVE
+487 NWVE
-492 KALGDLRPYAESLT
+492 KALSDLRPYAESLT
-506 AWIATNCQDESR
+506 AWIAKNCQDESR

-527 ARQWAANKSLN
+527 AKKWAANKSLC

-544 LGASQEAEFAKLR
+544 LNASQEAELAKFR
-557 DREKQTQAEIEQLRR
+557 CQEKQNQAEIEQLRR

-597 QQLRVQTVTG
+597 RQLRVQTVT
-607 AAVILI
+607 AAAGILVLILI
-613 SILIVNFWVKPSI
+613 GAFWIKPSI
-626 EERNH
+626 EERNN
-631 KILTLSLLSETLFA
+631 KILTLSLLSETLFS
-645 ADKKDE
+645 ADKKE
-651 ALLES
+651 ESLLES
-656 IRAVTEMKRSL
+656 IRAVTEMNRSL

-679 ALEQAVYNFRER
+679 ALEQAVYSFQER
-691 RRLQTQ
+691 RRLQSQ
-697 ASTLAFASFSPDS
+697 ASTFAFASFSPDS

-726 NNGTLQ
+726 TNGTLQ

-741 IIRAIFSPSGQIIV
+741 IRSAIFTPNGEIII
-755 SASDDQTLK
+755 SASADKTVK
-764 IWQRDGKLIHD
+764 IWQKNGKLIHD
-775 LKGHRSQITSVS
+775 LKGHSGEITSVCL
-787 FSPDGK
+787 SPDGK

-801 GTVKLWK
+801 GTVKLWT
-808 INGEKLLSLKVERGW
+808 INGEELSTLKVERGW
-823 ITSTSFS
+823 ITSASFS

-836 AAAATDGTVKLW
+836 AAAGTDGTVKLW
-848 SLRKIVEKL
+848 SLTKVVEKL

-862 IEASTDIKLLRTLQ
+862 IEASTDIQLLRSLQ
-876 IESDKIMSVA
+876 IESDKIMSVT

-901 TARIWSKDGTPLSIF
+901 NARIWSKDGTPLSIL

-921 VTNISFSPDSQML
+921 LTNISFSPDSQML

-974 IATAS
+974 IASAS

-988 FNLDDLLLQGCD
+988 FNLEDLLQQGCN

-1007 TNPIANPN
+1007 TNPIANQN
-1015 NRHLCDGIG
+1015 NRHLCDGIRTKSG
-1024 TQSELTQKKPG
+1024 LRQKKPGQESKS

>member
-198 PFNIGLPIEL
+198 PFNIGLAIEL

-221 GFEGKVENPQ
+221 GFEGKVDNPQ

-264 ASIISDS
+264 ASIISDL
-271 TDESKTE
+271 TDESQTK
-278 NFTPN
+278 NFTTN

-315 LRSPHRAS
+315 LRSQHRAS
-323 RLLGLYQKILPPC
+323 RLLGLYQKILP
-336 DPPQPPLIR
+336 L
-345 GAVSFSCRGN
+345 
-355 PPVVAPIS
+355 
-363 ETPTRSSMGWAGTGA
+363 
-378 PPLQNPGFSENETAL
+378 
-393 PLIRGEKMPEL
+393 
-404 PLLRGAGGICADDT
+404 
-418 PEQTEQQ
+418 
-425 LSGNQQPS
+425 S

-439 GGAPVPALVGG
+439 GRNARIALALVGG

-527 ARQWAANKSLN
+527 AQQWAANKSLN

-557 DREKQTQAEIEQLRR
+557 DREKQTQAEMEQLRR

-588 VIAAKLWRE
+588 VIALKLWRE

-626 EERNH
+626 EERNY

-645 ADKKDE
+645 ADKKEE

-691 RRLQTQ
+691 RRLQSQ
-697 ASTLAFASFSPDS
+697 ASTLAFVSFSPDS
-710 QTIVTATDDN
+710 QTLVTATDDN

-726 NNGTLQ
+726 TNGALQ
-732 ATLTGHTDK
+732 ATLRGHTDK
-741 IIRAIFSPSGQIIV
+741 IRRAIFSPSGQIII
-755 SASDDQTLK
+755 SASDDKSVK
-764 IWQRDGKLIHD
+764 IWQINGELIHD
-775 LKGHRSQITSVS
+775 LKGHRGQITSVS
-787 FSPDGK
+787 LSPDGK
-793 IIASASAD
+793 IIASASTD
-801 GTVKLWK
+801 GTLKIWK
-808 INGEKLLSLKVERGW
+808 INGEELSSLKVERGW
-823 ITSTSFS
+823 ITSASFS

-836 AAAATDGTVKLW
+836 AAAGTDGTVKLW
-848 SLRKIVEKL
+848 SLRKVVEKL

-862 IEASTDIKLLRTLQ
+862 IEASNDIQLLRSLQ
-876 IESDKIMSVA
+876 MESDKIMSVT

-894 ATASAGG
+894 AAASAGG
-901 TARIWSKDGTPLSIF
+901 TARIWSKDGTPLSIL

-921 VTNISFSPDSQML
+921 LTNISFSPDSQML

-988 FNLDDLLLQGCD
+988 FNLDDLLLQGCN
-1000 GARNYFQ
+1000 GVRNYFQ
-1007 TNPIANPN
+1007 RNPIANQN

-1024 TQSELTQKKPG
+1024 TGSELTQKKPG